1 MPDIKHHFRKG
12 RMNKDLDERLVPNG
26 EYRDAQNIE
35 IITSEGSG
43 VGSVQ
48 NVLGNTLKDGKVY
61 DENSKAL
68 TLWGSN
74 SSSIKDLT
82 DPQCIGFVV
91 DEQNN
96 KIYWFISSSETITAL
111 VNESVT
117 ATVND
122 NTVNQSSTINIDTI
136 SSPVSIGDI
145 VTGAGIVG
153 EVKVTAISDVT
164 NGLQVIFIDSL
175 QTINDNVVLTFIK
188 PRTEVIIDSSSG
200 TIKTGMTVTGGG
212 IVGKTFVTGVS
223 GNTISVSNGVY
234 LTNNTLLIFKSTVS
248 CIAEYNTVTGVVCPV
263 LVDKNNILNFS
274 PNYLIT
280 GANVLNGLLL
290 FTDNQTEPK
299 KVIIS
304 DCKAGSS
311 TFNYHTQINKTDFI
325 ERDITVIRMHPLNA
339 PTLAMDVSE
348 RTLSKRGLESGSDV
362 FVDFDFYN
370 GTEKALTSGTDIT
383 LNFNPLGNFI
393 KDDILKLKHEDVSGS
408 ISVIYEIFVKIKTLT
423 NSTVISSGNID
434 ASTYSAVC
442 VIQSIPEN
450 LKDLKSVTWKATL
463 QEKKPIFEER
473 FVRFAYRWKYK
484 DNQYSAFSPF
494 SKIAFLPGEFNY
506 DNLDAYNSAMSN
518 NLRTLTISG
527 FDSKPHDVS
536 EVEILLKESNI
547 NAVYVVDKLRNG
559 ESFYNV
565 LNENIRFVIES
576 NQILR
581 PYDNVPKTAKAQ
593 EVTASRVIY
602 GNYKQGYDTLNSNI
616 PRIEATVE
624 QKPTDVTTT
633 SKASPRS
640 TGEKN
645 VFTLKNPN
653 SKIEV
658 GMKVTSDDGTFQSE
672 DNMFVLSIDNQRLEI
687 GKQKTSSTNTYTEEK
702 QKEVTGE
709 IIFTFT
715 KRKTYVETVKS
726 LRNYQLGATYSDVFG
741 RESPVFSS
749 INSSV
754 YLDKTFSNTKNT
766 LTGKLKN
773 TAPDWATHFKL
784 FVKETS
790 SEYYN
795 IALDRFYFAQ
805 DGNIWLSFPSAE
817 RNKISED
824 TFLLLKKKHDKSE
837 VVIEDA
843 RYKVLDISNEAPRF
857 ISTETIAAG
866 KASCKIKGNA
876 PTVGSVF
883 FKFSGPS
890 PQENPDFA
898 SAFKSKNQIEITTN
912 VDGVFSDQKNSK
924 RYTIKSGGSSNENVY
939 EVILEDPILPQD
951 SGVFKEVTSTT
962 KQLVSEVNVDNSVTV
977 ALTAENTLIEIG
989 MFVKGAG
996 ITSDDVTVT
1005 AISTATITL
1014 SSAQTI
1020 SANTELTF
1028 EKITNHVAFDS
1039 EVNITIFSKEIKDK
1053 AEFFGRFFVKVKRD
1067 FIIDNNIINSF
1078 NGIKSTFEQ
1087 SEKQEFLEELAN
1099 DYTHSSDKNNEATY
1113 TQDAAWDDHSDVATS
1128 LGVKKIPNNEKDR
1141 AGKGISETHP
1151 SNGKN
1156 KFSFY
1161 WSAIGT
1167 EDSSEHNKEENI
1179 NSFITKLTKR
1189 GSLIQFSNGFGTK
1202 GDIYQVTGSTFIS
1215 EFRTFDT
1222 AIQKKPYGKRR
1233 LYTIEIINYTT
1244 KAKTY
1249 TDIFDYAIGTS
1260 DTAGNGRINQISI
1273 MEENVALEDATISSD
1288 NPAIFE
1294 TEPKSLEGLDIYY
1307 ESSNSLPIIKPGMK
1321 VTGDGI
1327 NTVISATT
1335 ASQTSNATVV
1345 LTEDLSNSI
1354 IQGMFMTGIGVP
1366 NNVTVRSVSGTTV
1379 TLSKSSTY
1387 LSGVALTFSTV
1398 NFVDSVEDGDQFN
1411 LLNNVATDISS
1422 VDKDNNPIGTILT
1435 FTDENNLYSFTAK
1448 TTIFNPN
1455 NTENSSGQK
1464 VIKLETNQVHGQAI
1478 DLNFFNAFTFGNG
1491 VESNRIKDDFNAPFI
1506 DRGVVVSTTLDA
1518 EYKEEQKE
1526 SGLIFSGIFN
1536 STSGVNELN
1545 QFIQAL
1551 PITKDI
1557 NPIYGSI
1564 QKLHVRETDLIA
1576 FCEDKVLKI
1585 LTNKDALFNADGNTN
1600 LTASNNV
1607 LGQTIGYVG
1616 EYGISKNPES
1626 FASHAFR
1633 IYFADKARGAVL
1645 RLSRDGL
1652 TSISEKGMSD
1662 FFGDNLAA
1670 SSTILGTYNEDKGSY
1685 NITLNNKTVSF
1696 DERVDGW
1703 TSFKSFLPESG
1714 LSINNI
1720 YYTFKNG
1727 DLYSHDNLVRNTFY
1741 ETKSE
1746 IASAV
1751 SNSTSVTLSK
1761 VNSNIEVGMLISGL
1775 GISGEVTVSAISGS
1789 SLTLSSAQTIDQYV
1803 NLSFVKSYESSVNV
1817 LFNDIPTS
1825 VKSFKTLNYEG
1836 SDSRKYTYGGTIGG
1850 TTIGD
1855 GTTLEVLKKSGYT
1868 GTQISGLTET
1878 ATKGW
1883 YADSITTDQ
1892 QTGSV
1897 KFFKDK
1903 ENFKFNKILG
1913 DTTTSSNIDTKELSV
1928 QGLGIPASV
1937 SVTGDN
1943 NFILTVQ
1950 PNTTGSNFTKSD
1962 NVTFSVL
1969 TSDSSGTVGS
1979 GKTAVF
1985 TITPDTGYV
1994 ISASQ
1999 VSASEIPTG
2008 ITSSVSIS
2016 DIGTAG
2022 TAGNTVTVT
2031 FNMLS
2036 SHGINA
2042 ASTLSPRI
2050 TVTELSL
2057 IQYNIVGTY
2066 NTDESNTTGSSRYNF
2081 GYSASGD
2088 YFVNAT
2094 VNGEVNG
2101 STLVTLASANSLI
2114 SSGMTVVG
2122 SGIPIR
2128 TTVSSI
2134 SGTTLT
2140 LSKVATIPDDT
2151 LLKFGKEIISK
2162 TFTANDGFAFPSDL
2176 SLNVLKEDENS
2187 ISEYST
2193 SSDHVVVEA
2202 TKTNTSTVS
2211 STTFVL
2217 DSVTGI
2223 VATMIVTGEGITTPT
2238 KVISINSETKTVTV
2252 DNSVLIQSGKI
2263 LNFTPTVVV
2272 FKVHY
2277 VFSTNNPIED
2287 RLLITAKAGKAFLD
2301 KPDEITELQMSK
2313 QTIPTSGEVRE
2324 IQVVGRQEAKFIL
2337 REFTTGVTNAA
2348 VNNSKSITLTEANY
2362 AISSG
2367 MTVTSGGSGVG
2378 KVDTFSGAV
2387 ITMDRNVTLVSGDT
2401 LTFRLEHN
2409 GSEFTSDI
2417 TSTDKPTTLT
2427 MPSNGVRT
2435 FVRSYGASVNTRIF
2449 NYEVLSVS
2457 PTNLSSTFKG
2467 SNPTTVSQFAD
2478 VTFKVK
2484 ATENFLD
2491 TEATLGNT
2499 NELSITKNA
2508 GKNDQSEDIDF
2519 SFAITAASGKKL
2531 REIKKPSPEDFKY
2544 ATITKTVKSIS
2555 DAVNVGSGC
2564 TAVVEFISVA
2574 TQSSL
2579 VVGTAITGM
2588 VVKTDQKRNSSN
2600 PSLPD
2605 GVYLKSLLP
2614 IANLNKV
2621 TIAHDTKDFNELASA
2636 IHVGDTI
2643 SFSSPYDY
2651 ELSFIKLNGL
2661 MKDGSGNEVVDT
2673 TAISKAVSNS
2683 TSVILEKANNT
2694 ITTGMVVS
2702 SPSVP
2707 EDVTVTGIS
2716 TNATS
2721 GVMTLTIS
2729 SAKTINAGEELTFFE
2744 DDGNNYTVS
2753 GTAQINKFGTA
2764 SITSEFL
2771 FDKFVKSLALSN
2783 NDVANTYAETE
2794 VKFTINGNS
2803 KGNGGV
2809 ALATVHP
2816 NAKIHL
2822 PGFAKYTLYV
2832 GTGTDENNDGIP
2844 DTNGSSPVLTP
2855 NDTNLSF
2862 TLRLIFSKIES
2873 YKKFYKVKIQAKPND
2888 VFNDFSVGIDSNTAG
2903 LYQNSDVR
2911 EFLYTDGVPT
2921 DNVFEWDFSCN
2932 TSRDLTIN
2940 DIRLK
2945 LDFEVTI
2952 TEEPGRVHSTFG
2964 PGAED
2969 PGTTDIT
2976 DNTDGGNGITSGGN
2990 GVRVDLQ
2997 DPEFQDREPEL

>member
-12 RMNKDLDERLVPNG
+12 RINKDLDERLVPNG

-111 VNESVT
+111 VN
-117 ATVND
+117 
-122 NTVNQSSTINIDTI
+122 
-136 SSPVSIGDI
+136 
-145 VTGAGIVG
+145 
-153 EVKVTAISDVT
+153 
-164 NGLQVIFIDSL
+164 
-175 QTINDNVVLTFIK
+175 
-188 PRTEVIIDSSSG
+188 DSSANDGGSEIVLDSQSG
-200 TIKTGMTVTGGG
+200 TVKEGMIVSGGG

-962 KQLVSEVNVDNSVTV
+962 KQLVSEVNVDNSATV
-977 ALTAENTLIEIG
+977 VLTAENTLIEIG

-1014 SSAQTI
+1014 SSVQTI

-1053 AEFFGRFFVKVKRD
+1053 AEFFGRFFAKVKRD

-1099 DYTHSSDKNNEATY
+1099 DYTHSSDKDNETTY
-1113 TQDAAWDDHSDVATS
+1113 TQDAAWDDHSNENNKVGS
-1128 LGVKKIPNNEKDR
+1128 KKIPKNERDMP
-1141 AGKGISETHP
+1141 GKGISETHP
-1151 SNGKN
+1151 SNDKN

-1161 WSAIGT
+1161 WSAIGN
-1167 EDSSEHNKEENI
+1167 EDSDEHNKKENI
-1179 NSFITKLTKR
+1179 NSFITKITKR
-1189 GSLIQFSNGFGTK
+1189 GTLIQFSNGFGTK
-1202 GDIYQVTGSTFIS
+1202 GDIYQITGSTFTS
-1215 EFRTFDT
+1215 EFRTEDL
-1222 AIQKKPYGKRR
+1222 AIRKKPYGKRR

-1327 NTVISATT
+1327 NTVISATK
-1335 ASQTSNATVV
+1335 TSSTQVGNQVTLTV
-1345 LTEDLSNSI
+1345 DLSSSI
-1354 IQGMFMTGIGVP
+1354 TEGMFMTGIGVP

-1379 TLSKSSTY
+1379 TLSKISTY
-1387 LSGVALTFSTV
+1387 RSNVALTFSTV

-1411 LLNNVATDISS
+1411 LLNNVATDIP
-1422 VDKDNNPIGTILT
+1422 VDTVLT

-1448 TTIFNPN
+1448 TTIDII
-1455 NTENSSGQK
+1455 SSGQK
-1464 VIKLETNQVHGQAI
+1464 VITLAANQVHGQAV

-1564 QKLHVRETDLIA
+1564 QKLHVRETDLIT

-1633 IYFADKARGAVL
+1633 MYFADKARGAVL

-1685 NITLNNKTVSF
+1685 NVTLNSKTVSF

-1727 DLYSHDNLVRNTFY
+1727 DLYSHDNTTRNTFY
-1741 ETKSE
+1741 GT
-1746 IASAV
+1746 A
-1751 SNSTSVTLSK
+1751 
-1761 VNSNIEVGMLISGL
+1761 
-1775 GISGEVTVSAISGS
+1775 
-1789 SLTLSSAQTIDQYV
+1789 
-1803 NLSFVKSYESSVNV
+1803 YESSVNV
-1817 LFNDIPTS
+1817 LFNDVPTS

-1836 SDSRKYTYGGTIGG
+1836 SDSRKYTYGGTIGS

-1928 QGLGIPASV
+1928 QGLGVPASV
-1937 SVTGDN
+1937 SVAGDN
-1943 NFILTVQ
+1943 NFILTVN
-1950 PNTTGSNFTKSD
+1950 PSITLSNFTISS
-1962 NVTFSVL
+1962 NVTFSIKSGVAIG
-1969 TSDSSGTVGS
+1969 SS
-1979 GKTAVF
+1979 KTAVF
-1985 TITPDTGYV
+1985 TITPSLGYV

-1999 VSASEIPTG
+1999 VSVGSLPTG
-2008 ITSSVSIS
+2008 ITSAASPV
-2016 DIGTAG
+2016 DTGTAG
-2022 TAGNTVTVT
+2022 TIGNTVTVT

-2036 SHGINA
+2036 SHSITS
-2042 ASTLSPRI
+2042 ASTLAPPI
-2050 TVTELSL
+2050 TVSALSL
-2057 IQYNIVGTY
+2057 SQYNIVGTY

-2277 VFSTNNPIED
+2277 VFSANNPIED

-2313 QTIPTSGEVRE
+2313 QTISTSGEVRE

-2484 ATENFLD
+2484 ATENFARD
-2491 TEATLGNT
+2491 SNNDPVEATLGNT

-2783 NDVANTYAETE
+2783 NAVANTYAETE

-2816 NAKIHL
+2816 NARIHL

-2862 TLRLIFSKIES
+2862 TLKLQFAKIES
-2873 YKKFYKVKIQAKPND
+2873 YKKFYQVKIQAQPNS

-2911 EFLYTDGVPT
+2911 EHLYTDGVPT
-2921 DNVFEWDFSCN
+2921 VNVFEWDFSCN
-2932 TSRDLTIN
+2932 TSRALTIN

-2945 LDFEVTI
+2945 LDFLVTI
-2952 TEEPGRVHSTFG
+2952 AEVPGKIHPTFG

-2969 PGTTDIT
+2969 PGTTDTT
-2976 DNTDGGNGITSGGN
+2976 DNTDGGNGITSGGK
-2990 GVRVDLQ
+2990 GVGVDFEDPSFKDK
-2997 DPEFQDREPEL
+2997 DPEL

>member
-1 MPDIKHHFRKG
+1 MPDIKHHFRSG

-48 NVLGNTLKDGKVY
+48 NVLGNTLKDGKAY

-111 VNESVT
+111 VN
-117 ATVND
+117 
-122 NTVNQSSTINIDTI
+122 
-136 SSPVSIGDI
+136 
-145 VTGAGIVG
+145 
-153 EVKVTAISDVT
+153 
-164 NGLQVIFIDSL
+164 
-175 QTINDNVVLTFIK
+175 
-188 PRTEVIIDSSSG
+188 DSSANDGGSEIVLDSQSG
-200 TIKTGMTVTGGG
+200 TVKEGMIVSGGG

-274 PNYLIT
+274 PSYLIT

-434 ASTYSAVC
+434 SSTYSAVC

-653 SKIEV
+653 SKIEA

-951 SGVFKEVTSTT
+951 SDVFKEVTSTT
-962 KQLVSEVNVDNSVTV
+962 KQPVSEVNVDNSATV
-977 ALTAENTLIEIG
+977 VLTGENTLIEIG

-1014 SSAQTI
+1014 SSVQTI

-1039 EVNITIFSKEIKDK
+1039 EVNVTIFSKEIKDK
-1053 AEFFGRFFVKVKRD
+1053 AEFFGRFFAKVKRD

-1099 DYTHSSDKNNEATY
+1099 DYTHSSDKDNEATY
-1113 TQDAAWDDHSDVATS
+1113 TQDAAWDDHSNENNKVGS
-1128 LGVKKIPNNEKDR
+1128 KKIQKNERDIP
-1141 AGKGISETHP
+1141 GKGISETHP
-1151 SNGKN
+1151 SNDKN

-1161 WSAIGT
+1161 WSAIGN
-1167 EDSSEHNKEENI
+1167 EDSDEHNKKENI
-1179 NSFITKLTKR
+1179 NSFITKITKR
-1189 GSLIQFSNGFGTK
+1189 GTLIQFSNGFGTK
-1202 GDIYQVTGSTFIS
+1202 GDIYQITGSTFIS
-1215 EFRTFDT
+1215 EFRTEDL
-1222 AIQKKPYGKRR
+1222 AIRKKPYGKRR

-1288 NPAIFE
+1288 DPAIFE

-1335 ASQTSNATVV
+1335 ANQTAGALVV
-1345 LTEDLSNSI
+1345 LTEDLSSSI
-1354 IQGMFMTGIGVP
+1354 TEGMFMTGVGVP
-1366 NNVTVRSVSGTTV
+1366 KNTTVKSVSGTQVNITKFSDP
-1379 TLSKSSTY
+1379 TTY
-1387 LSGVALTFSTV
+1387 FSGLDLIFSTV

-1411 LLNNVATDISS
+1411 LLNNVATDIP
-1422 VDKDNNPIGTILT
+1422 VNTVLT

-1448 TTIFNPN
+1448 TTIDII
-1455 NTENSSGQK
+1455 SSGQK
-1464 VIKLETNQVHGQAI
+1464 VITLATNQVHGQAV

-1491 VESNRIKDDFNAPFI
+1491 VESNRIKDEFNAPFI

-1564 QKLHVRETDLIA
+1564 QKLHVRETDLIT

-1633 IYFADKARGAVL
+1633 MYFADKARGAVL

-1685 NITLNNKTVSF
+1685 NVTLNSKTVSF

-1727 DLYSHDNLVRNTFY
+1727 DLYSHNNTTRNTFY
-1741 ETKSE
+1741 G
-1746 IASAV
+1746 IA
-1751 SNSTSVTLSK
+1751 
-1761 VNSNIEVGMLISGL
+1761 
-1775 GISGEVTVSAISGS
+1775 
-1789 SLTLSSAQTIDQYV
+1789 
-1803 NLSFVKSYESSVNV
+1803 YESSVNV

-1836 SDSRKYTYGGTIGG
+1836 SDSRKYTYGGTIGS

-1937 SVTGDN
+1937 SVAGDN
-1943 NFILTVQ
+1943 NFILTVN
-1950 PNTTGSNFTKSD
+1950 PSITLSNFTISS
-1962 NVTFSVL
+1962 NVTFSIKSGVAIG
-1969 TSDSSGTVGS
+1969 SS
-1979 GKTAVF
+1979 KTAVF
-1985 TITPDTGYV
+1985 TITPSLGYV

-1999 VSASEIPTG
+1999 VSVGSLPTG
-2008 ITSSVSIS
+2008 ITSAASPV
-2016 DIGTAG
+2016 DTGTAG
-2022 TAGNTVTVT
+2022 TIGNTVTVT

-2036 SHGINA
+2036 SHSITS
-2042 ASTLSPRI
+2042 ASTLAPPI
-2050 TVTELSL
+2050 TVSALSL
-2057 IQYNIVGTY
+2057 SQYNIVGTY

-2176 SLNVLKEDENS
+2176 SLNVLEEDENS

-2202 TKTNTSTVS
+2202 TKTNTSTVL

-2277 VFSTNNPIED
+2277 VFSANNPIED

-2313 QTIPTSGEVRE
+2313 QTISTSGEVRE

-2337 REFTTGVTNAA
+2337 KEFTTGVTNAA

-2555 DAVNVGSGC
+2555 SAVNVGSGC

-2614 IANLNKV
+2614 VANLNKV

-2651 ELSFIKLNGL
+2651 ELSFIKLNGSMTDSL
-2661 MKDGSGNEVVDT
+2661 GNEVVDT
-2673 TAISKAVSNS
+2673 TAISKAVSDS
-2683 TSVILEKANNT
+2683 TSVILEKANT
-2694 ITTGMVVS
+2694 KIVTGMIVLG
-2702 SPSVP
+2702 PSISA
-2707 EDVTVTGIS
+2707 EDVTVTGVS
-2716 TNATS
+2716 TDASS
-2721 GVMTLTIS
+2721 GIMTLTIS
-2729 SAKTINAGEELTFFE
+2729 SAKTINAGEELTFVE
-2744 DDGNNYTVS
+2744 DNIANTAIVNGAISGLTDLVVDGISTGGKIFVGDIVTGTGISGTVTVASLTDQNNLVLSSAQSLSNDVTLTFTPSSVFGKTYTVS

-2783 NDVANTYAETE
+2783 NAVANTYAETE

-2816 NAKIHL
+2816 NARIHL

-2832 GTGTDENNDGIP
+2832 GTGTDLDTVKGDGISNGIP
-2844 DTNGSSPVLTP
+2844 DTNASSPVLTP

-2952 TEEPGRVHSTFG
+2952 TEEPGRAHSTFG

-2969 PGTTDIT
+2969 PGTTDTT
-2976 DNTDGGNGITSGGN
+2976 DNTDGGNGITSGGK
-2990 GVRVDLQ
+2990 GVGVDFEDPSFKDK
-2997 DPEFQDREPEL
+2997 DPEL

>member
-111 VNESVT
+111 VN
-117 ATVND
+117 
-122 NTVNQSSTINIDTI
+122 
-136 SSPVSIGDI
+136 
-145 VTGAGIVG
+145 
-153 EVKVTAISDVT
+153 
-164 NGLQVIFIDSL
+164 
-175 QTINDNVVLTFIK
+175 
-188 PRTEVIIDSSSG
+188 DSSANDGGSEIVLDSQSG
-200 TIKTGMTVTGGG
+200 TVKEGMIVSGGG

-362 FVDFDFYN
+362 FVNFDFYN
-370 GTEKALTSGTDIT
+370 GTEKALTSGTDIN

-977 ALTAENTLIEIG
+977 VLTAENTLIEIG

-1014 SSAQTI
+1014 SSVQTI

-1099 DYTHSSDKNNEATY
+1099 DYTHSSDKNNETTY

-1327 NTVISATT
+1327 NTVISATK
-1335 ASQTSNATVV
+1335 TSSTQVGNQVTLTV
-1345 LTEDLSNSI
+1345 DLSSSI
-1354 IQGMFMTGIGVP
+1354 TEGMFMTGIGVP

-1379 TLSKSSTY
+1379 TLSKISTY
-1387 LSGVALTFSTV
+1387 RSNVALTFSTV

-1411 LLNNVATDISS
+1411 LLNNVATDIP
-1422 VDKDNNPIGTILT
+1422 VNTVLT

-1448 TTIFNPN
+1448 TTIDII
-1455 NTENSSGQK
+1455 SSGQK
-1464 VIKLETNQVHGQAI
+1464 VITLAANQVHGQAV

-1536 STSGVNELN
+1536 STSGVNEIN

-1727 DLYSHDNLVRNTFY
+1727 DLYSHDNTTRNTFY
-1741 ETKSE
+1741 GT
-1746 IASAV
+1746 A
-1751 SNSTSVTLSK
+1751 
-1761 VNSNIEVGMLISGL
+1761 
-1775 GISGEVTVSAISGS
+1775 
-1789 SLTLSSAQTIDQYV
+1789 
-1803 NLSFVKSYESSVNV
+1803 YESSVNV

-1943 NFILTVQ
+1943 NFILTVN
-1950 PNTTGSNFTKSD
+1950 PSITLSNFTISS
-1962 NVTFSVL
+1962 NVTFSIKSGVAIG
-1969 TSDSSGTVGS
+1969 SSE
-1979 GKTAVF
+1979 TAVF
-1985 TITPDTGYV
+1985 TITPSLGYV

-1999 VSASEIPTG
+1999 VSVGSLPTG
-2008 ITSSVSIS
+2008 ITSAASPV
-2016 DIGTAG
+2016 DTGTAG
-2022 TAGNTVTVT
+2022 TIGNTVTVT

-2036 SHGINA
+2036 SHSITS
-2042 ASTLSPRI
+2042 ASTLAPPI
-2050 TVTELSL
+2050 TVSALSL
-2057 IQYNIVGTY
+2057 SQYNIVGTY

-2287 RLLITAKAGKAFLD
+2287 KLLITAKAGKAFLD
-2301 KPDEITELQMSK
+2301 KPNEITELQMSK
-2313 QTIPTSGEVRE
+2313 QTISTSGEVRE

-2337 REFTTGVTNAA
+2337 REFTTGVTNEA

-2449 NYEVLSVS
+2449 NYEVLSVY

-2484 ATENFLD
+2484 ATENFARD
-2491 TEATLGNT
+2491 NNNDPVEATLGNT

-2508 GKNDQSEDIDF
+2508 GQNGQSEDLNF
-2519 SFAITAASGKKL
+2519 SFAITATSGKKL

-2605 GVYLKSLLP
+2605 GVYLKSLSP

-2621 TIAHDTKDFNELASA
+2621 TIAHDTKDLNELAST
-2636 IHVGDTI
+2636 IHEGDTI

-2661 MKDGSGNEVVDT
+2661 MTDSLGNEVVDT
-2673 TAISKAVSNS
+2673 TAISEAVSNS
-2683 TSVILEKANNT
+2683 TSVILKKANT
-2694 ITTGMVVS
+2694 KIVTGMIVS
-2702 SPSVP
+2702 GPSISA
-2707 EDVTVTGIS
+2707 EDVTVTGVS
-2716 TNATS
+2716 TDASS
-2721 GVMTLTIS
+2721 GIMTLTIS
-2729 SAKTINAGEELTFFE
+2729 SAKTINAGEELTFVE
-2744 DDGNNYTVS
+2744 DNITNTAVVNGAISGVTDLVVDGISTGGKIFVGDIVTGTGISGTVTVASLTDQNNLVLSSAQTLSNDVTLTFTPSSVFGKTYTVS
-2753 GTAQINKFGTA
+2753 GTALINKFGTA

-2771 FDKFVKSLALSN
+2771 FDKFVKSLVLSN
-2783 NDVANTYAETE
+2783 NAVANTYAETE
-2794 VKFTINGNS
+2794 VKFTINGSS

-2816 NAKIHL
+2816 KARIHL

-2832 GTGTDENNDGIP
+2832 GTGTDDNNDGIP
-2844 DTNGSSPVLTP
+2844 DTNGISPFLTP

-2888 VFNDFSVGIDSNTAG
+2888 AFNDFSVGIDSNTAG

-2952 TEEPGRVHSTFG
+2952 TEKSIRAHPTFG

-2990 GVRVDLQ
+2990 VVRVDLQ

>member
-111 VNESVT
+111 VN
-117 ATVND
+117 
-122 NTVNQSSTINIDTI
+122 
-136 SSPVSIGDI
+136 
-145 VTGAGIVG
+145 
-153 EVKVTAISDVT
+153 
-164 NGLQVIFIDSL
+164 
-175 QTINDNVVLTFIK
+175 
-188 PRTEVIIDSSSG
+188 DSSANDGGSEIVLDSQSG
-200 TIKTGMTVTGGG
+200 TVKEGMIVSGGG

-362 FVDFDFYN
+362 FVNFDFYN
-370 GTEKALTSGTDIT
+370 GTEKALTSGTDIN

-977 ALTAENTLIEIG
+977 VLTAENTLIEIG

-1014 SSAQTI
+1014 SSVQTI

-1099 DYTHSSDKNNEATY
+1099 DYTHSSDKNNETTY

-1327 NTVISATT
+1327 NTVISATK
-1335 ASQTSNATVV
+1335 TSSTQVGNQVTLTV
-1345 LTEDLSNSI
+1345 DLSSSI
-1354 IQGMFMTGIGVP
+1354 TEGMFMTGIGVP

-1379 TLSKSSTY
+1379 TLSKISTY
-1387 LSGVALTFSTV
+1387 RSNVALTFSTV

-1411 LLNNVATDISS
+1411 LLNNVATDIP
-1422 VDKDNNPIGTILT
+1422 VNTVLT

-1448 TTIFNPN
+1448 TTIDII
-1455 NTENSSGQK
+1455 SSGQK
-1464 VIKLETNQVHGQAI
+1464 VITLAANQVHGQAV

-1536 STSGVNELN
+1536 STSGVNEIN

-1727 DLYSHDNLVRNTFY
+1727 DLYSHDNTTRNTFY
-1741 ETKSE
+1741 GT
-1746 IASAV
+1746 A
-1751 SNSTSVTLSK
+1751 
-1761 VNSNIEVGMLISGL
+1761 
-1775 GISGEVTVSAISGS
+1775 
-1789 SLTLSSAQTIDQYV
+1789 
-1803 NLSFVKSYESSVNV
+1803 YESSVNV

-1943 NFILTVQ
+1943 NFILTV
-1950 PNTTGSNFTKSD
+1950 
-1962 NVTFSVL
+1962 
-1969 TSDSSGTVGS
+1969 
-1979 GKTAVF
+1979 
-1985 TITPDTGYV
+1985 TP
-1994 ISASQ
+1994 
-1999 VSASEIPTG
+1999 
-2008 ITSSVSIS
+2008 
-2016 DIGTAG
+2016 
-2022 TAGNTVTVT
+2022 
-2031 FNMLS
+2031 
-2036 SHGINA
+2036 
-2042 ASTLSPRI
+2042 
-2050 TVTELSL
+2050 
-2057 IQYNIVGTY
+2057 
-2066 NTDESNTTGSSRYNF
+2066 
-2081 GYSASGD
+2081 
-2088 YFVNAT
+2088 
-2094 VNGEVNG
+2094 
-2101 STLVTLASANSLI
+2101 
-2114 SSGMTVVG
+2114 
-2122 SGIPIR
+2122 
-2128 TTVSSI
+2128 
-2134 SGTTLT
+2134 
-2140 LSKVATIPDDT
+2140 
-2151 LLKFGKEIISK
+2151 LL
-2162 TFTANDGFAFPSDL
+2162 L
-2176 SLNVLKEDENS
+2176 
-2187 ISEYST
+2187 
-2193 SSDHVVVEA
+2193 
-2202 TKTNTSTVS
+2202 
-2211 STTFVL
+2211 
-2217 DSVTGI
+2217 
-2223 VATMIVTGEGITTPT
+2223 
-2238 KVISINSETKTVTV
+2238 
-2252 DNSVLIQSGKI
+2252 
-2263 LNFTPTVVV
+2263 
-2272 FKVHY
+2272 
-2277 VFSTNNPIED
+2277 
-2287 RLLITAKAGKAFLD
+2287 
-2301 KPDEITELQMSK
+2301 
-2313 QTIPTSGEVRE
+2313 
-2324 IQVVGRQEAKFIL
+2324 
-2337 REFTTGVTNAA
+2337 
-2348 VNNSKSITLTEANY
+2348 
-2362 AISSG
+2362 
-2367 MTVTSGGSGVG
+2367 
-2378 KVDTFSGAV
+2378 
-2387 ITMDRNVTLVSGDT
+2387 
-2401 LTFRLEHN
+2401 
-2409 GSEFTSDI
+2409 
-2417 TSTDKPTTLT
+2417 
-2427 MPSNGVRT
+2427 
-2435 FVRSYGASVNTRIF
+2435 
-2449 NYEVLSVS
+2449 
-2457 PTNLSSTFKG
+2457 
-2467 SNPTTVSQFAD
+2467 
-2478 VTFKVK
+2478 
-2484 ATENFLD
+2484 
-2491 TEATLGNT
+2491 
-2499 NELSITKNA
+2499 
-2508 GKNDQSEDIDF
+2508 
-2519 SFAITAASGKKL
+2519 
-2531 REIKKPSPEDFKY
+2531 
-2544 ATITKTVKSIS
+2544 
-2555 DAVNVGSGC
+2555 
-2564 TAVVEFISVA
+2564 
-2574 TQSSL
+2574 
-2579 VVGTAITGM
+2579 
-2588 VVKTDQKRNSSN
+2588 
-2600 PSLPD
+2600 
-2605 GVYLKSLLP
+2605 
-2614 IANLNKV
+2614 
-2621 TIAHDTKDFNELASA
+2621 
-2636 IHVGDTI
+2636 
-2643 SFSSPYDY
+2643 
-2651 ELSFIKLNGL
+2651 
-2661 MKDGSGNEVVDT
+2661 
-2673 TAISKAVSNS
+2673 
-2683 TSVILEKANNT
+2683 
-2694 ITTGMVVS
+2694 
-2702 SPSVP
+2702 
-2707 EDVTVTGIS
+2707 
-2716 TNATS
+2716 
-2721 GVMTLTIS
+2721 
-2729 SAKTINAGEELTFFE
+2729 
-2744 DDGNNYTVS
+2744 
-2753 GTAQINKFGTA
+2753 
-2764 SITSEFL
+2764 
-2771 FDKFVKSLALSN
+2771 
-2783 NDVANTYAETE
+2783 
-2794 VKFTINGNS
+2794 
-2803 KGNGGV
+2803 
-2809 ALATVHP
+2809 
-2816 NAKIHL
+2816 
-2822 PGFAKYTLYV
+2822 
-2832 GTGTDENNDGIP
+2832 
-2844 DTNGSSPVLTP
+2844 
-2855 NDTNLSF
+2855 
-2862 TLRLIFSKIES
+2862 
-2873 YKKFYKVKIQAKPND
+2873 
-2888 VFNDFSVGIDSNTAG
+2888 
-2903 LYQNSDVR
+2903 
-2911 EFLYTDGVPT
+2911 
-2921 DNVFEWDFSCN
+2921 
-2932 TSRDLTIN
+2932 
-2940 DIRLK
+2940 
-2945 LDFEVTI
+2945 
-2952 TEEPGRVHSTFG
+2952 
-2964 PGAED
+2964 
-2969 PGTTDIT
+2969 
-2976 DNTDGGNGITSGGN
+2976 
-2990 GVRVDLQ
+2990 
-2997 DPEFQDREPEL
+2997 

>member
-111 VNESVT
+111 VN
-117 ATVND
+117 
-122 NTVNQSSTINIDTI
+122 
-136 SSPVSIGDI
+136 
-145 VTGAGIVG
+145 
-153 EVKVTAISDVT
+153 
-164 NGLQVIFIDSL
+164 
-175 QTINDNVVLTFIK
+175 
-188 PRTEVIIDSSSG
+188 DSSANDGGSEIVLDSQSG
-200 TIKTGMTVTGGG
+200 TVKEGMIVSGGG

-962 KQLVSEVNVDNSVTV
+962 KQLVSEVNVDNSATV
-977 ALTAENTLIEIG
+977 VLTAENTLIEIG

-1014 SSAQTI
+1014 SSVQTI

-1053 AEFFGRFFVKVKRD
+1053 AEFFGRFFAKVKRD

-1099 DYTHSSDKNNEATY
+1099 DYTHSSDKDNETTY
-1113 TQDAAWDDHSDVATS
+1113 TQDAAWDDHSNENNKVGS
-1128 LGVKKIPNNEKDR
+1128 KKIPKNERDMP
-1141 AGKGISETHP
+1141 GKGISETHP
-1151 SNGKN
+1151 SNDKN

-1161 WSAIGT
+1161 WSAIGN
-1167 EDSSEHNKEENI
+1167 EDSDEHNKKENI
-1179 NSFITKLTKR
+1179 NSFITKITKR
-1189 GSLIQFSNGFGTK
+1189 GTLIQFSNGFGTK
-1202 GDIYQVTGSTFIS
+1202 GDIYQITGSTFTS
-1215 EFRTFDT
+1215 EFRTEDL
-1222 AIQKKPYGKRR
+1222 AIRKKPYGKRR

-1327 NTVISATT
+1327 NTVISATK
-1335 ASQTSNATVV
+1335 TSSTQVGNQVTLTV
-1345 LTEDLSNSI
+1345 DLSSSI
-1354 IQGMFMTGIGVP
+1354 TEGMFMTGIGVP

-1379 TLSKSSTY
+1379 TLSKISTY
-1387 LSGVALTFSTV
+1387 RSNVALTFSTV

-1411 LLNNVATDISS
+1411 LLNNVATDIP
-1422 VDKDNNPIGTILT
+1422 VDTVLT

-1448 TTIFNPN
+1448 TTIDII
-1455 NTENSSGQK
+1455 SSGQK
-1464 VIKLETNQVHGQAI
+1464 VITLAANQVHGQAV

-1564 QKLHVRETDLIA
+1564 QKLHVRETDLIT

-1633 IYFADKARGAVL
+1633 MYFADKARGAVL

-1685 NITLNNKTVSF
+1685 NVTLNSKTVSF

-1727 DLYSHDNLVRNTFY
+1727 DLYSHDNTTRNTFY
-1741 ETKSE
+1741 GT
-1746 IASAV
+1746 A
-1751 SNSTSVTLSK
+1751 
-1761 VNSNIEVGMLISGL
+1761 
-1775 GISGEVTVSAISGS
+1775 
-1789 SLTLSSAQTIDQYV
+1789 
-1803 NLSFVKSYESSVNV
+1803 YESSVNV
-1817 LFNDIPTS
+1817 LFNDVPTS

-1836 SDSRKYTYGGTIGG
+1836 SDSRKYTYGGTIGS

-1928 QGLGIPASV
+1928 QGLGVPASV
-1937 SVTGDN
+1937 SVAGDN
-1943 NFILTVQ
+1943 NFILTVN
-1950 PNTTGSNFTKSD
+1950 PSITLSNFTISS
-1962 NVTFSVL
+1962 NVTFSIKSGVAIG
-1969 TSDSSGTVGS
+1969 SS
-1979 GKTAVF
+1979 KTAVF
-1985 TITPDTGYV
+1985 TITPSLGYV

-1999 VSASEIPTG
+1999 VSVGSLPTG
-2008 ITSSVSIS
+2008 ITSAASPV
-2016 DIGTAG
+2016 DTGTAG
-2022 TAGNTVTVT
+2022 TIGNTVTVT

-2036 SHGINA
+2036 SHSITS
-2042 ASTLSPRI
+2042 ASTLAPPI
-2050 TVTELSL
+2050 TVSALSL
-2057 IQYNIVGTY
+2057 SQYNIVGTY

-2277 VFSTNNPIED
+2277 VFSANNPIED

-2313 QTIPTSGEVRE
+2313 QTISTSGEVRE

-2484 ATENFLD
+2484 ATENFARD
-2491 TEATLGNT
+2491 SNNDPVEATLGNT

-2621 TIAHDTKDFNELASA
+2621 TIAHDTKDLNELASA

-2673 TAISKAVSNS
+2673 TAISEAVSNS

-2694 ITTGMVVS
+2694 ITTGMVIS

-2783 NDVANTYAETE
+2783 NAVANTYAETE

-2816 NAKIHL
+2816 NARIHL

-2862 TLRLIFSKIES
+2862 TLKLQFAKIES
-2873 YKKFYKVKIQAKPND
+2873 YKKFYQVKIQAQPNS

-2911 EFLYTDGVPT
+2911 EHLYTDGVPT
-2921 DNVFEWDFSCN
+2921 VNVFEWDFSCN
-2932 TSRDLTIN
+2932 TSRALTIN

-2945 LDFEVTI
+2945 LDFLVTI
-2952 TEEPGRVHSTFG
+2952 AEVPGKIHPTFG

-2990 GVRVDLQ
+2990 GVGVDLQ
-2997 DPEFQDREPEL
+2997 DPEFKDREPEL

>member
-1 MPDIKHHFRKG
+1 MPDIKHHFRSG

-48 NVLGNTLKDGKVY
+48 NVIGNVLKDGRVY
-61 DENSKAL
+61 NENSTAL
-68 TLWGSN
+68 TSWGSN

-82 DPQCIGFVV
+82 NPKCIGYVV

-96 KIYWFISSSETITAL
+96 KIYWFISSSETVTAL
-111 VNESVT
+111 VN
-117 ATVND
+117 
-122 NTVNQSSTINIDTI
+122 
-136 SSPVSIGDI
+136 
-145 VTGAGIVG
+145 
-153 EVKVTAISDVT
+153 
-164 NGLQVIFIDSL
+164 
-175 QTINDNVVLTFIK
+175 
-188 PRTEVIIDSSSG
+188 DSSANDGGTEIVLDSQSG
-200 TIKTGMTVTGGG
+200 TVKDGMIVSGGG

-223 GNTISVSNGVY
+223 SNTISVSNGVY

-248 CIAEYNTVTGVVCPV
+248 CIAEYDTVTGVVCPV
-263 LVDKNNILNFS
+263 LVDKNNILKFS
-274 PNYLIT
+274 PSYLIT

-304 DCKAGSS
+304 DYKAGSS

-348 RTLSKRGLESGSDV
+348 RTESKRGLESGSDV

-370 GTEKALTSGTDIT
+370 GTDESLTSGTDIT

-393 KDDILKLKHEDVSGS
+393 KDDILKLKHKDVSGS
-408 ISVIYEIFVKIKTLT
+408 VSVTYEIFVKVKILI
-423 NSTVISSGNID
+423 NSTKINSEKID
-434 ASTYSAVC
+434 ASTYSALC
-442 VIQSIPEN
+442 VIQAIPEN
-450 LKDLKSVTWKATL
+450 LPKKLGAVTWKATL

-506 DNLDAYNSAMSN
+506 NNLDAYNSAMSN

-547 NAVYVVDKLRNG
+547 NAVYVVDKLRSG
-559 ESFYNV
+559 ETFYNV
-565 LNENIRFVIES
+565 LNENIRFLIES

-581 PYDNVPKTAKAQ
+581 PYDNVPKTAKSQ
-593 EVTASRVIY
+593 EVTASRIIY
-602 GNYKQGYDTLNSNI
+602 GNYKQGYDTLNTKI
-616 PRIEATVE
+616 PKIEATVE
-624 QKPTDVTTT
+624 QKPTNVTTT
-633 SKASPRS
+633 SKASPRG

-645 VFTLKNPN
+645 VFTLRNLN

-658 GMKVTSDDGTFQSE
+658 GMKVTSSDGVFQDE
-672 DNMFVLSIDNQRLEI
+672 DNMFVVSISNQRLEI
-687 GKQKTSSTNTYTEEK
+687 NKQKTSSTNTYEEEE
-702 QKEVTGE
+702 QKEITGE
-709 IIFTFT
+709 TIFTFT

-766 LTGKLKN
+766 LTGQLKN
-773 TAPDWATHFKL
+773 TSPDWATHFKL

-817 RNKISED
+817 RNKISEN

-837 VVIEDA
+837 VVAEDA

-857 ISTETIAAG
+857 ISTETIASG
-866 KASCKIKGNA
+866 KASCKIKSDA

-898 SAFKSKNQIEITTN
+898 AAFKSENQIEIATDVGT
-912 VDGVFSDQKNSK
+912 GKFSDQNNSK

-951 SGVFKEVTSTT
+951 SNVFKEVTSST
-962 KQLVSEVNVDNSVTV
+962 KQKVSAVDVTKSVTV
-977 ALTAENTLIEIG
+977 VLTAENSLIEIG
-989 MFVKGAG
+989 MIVKGAG
-996 ITSDDVTVT
+996 ITSDEVTVT
-1005 AISTATITL
+1005 DISTATITL

-1020 SANTELTF
+1020 LANTELIF
-1028 EKITNHVAFDS
+1028 DKITNHVAFDS

-1053 AEFFGRFFVKVKRD
+1053 AEFFGRFFVKIKRD

-1087 SEKQEFLEELAN
+1087 SEKQEFLQELSN
-1099 DYTHSSDKNNEATY
+1099 DYTHSSDKDNEATY
-1113 TQDAAWDDHSDVATS
+1113 TQDAAWDDHSDAVFRE
-1128 LGVKKIPNNEKDR
+1128 GGKKIQKNERDIQ
-1141 AGKGISETHP
+1141 GKGINETHP
-1151 SNGKN
+1151 SNDKN

-1167 EDSSEHNKEENI
+1167 EDSDEDDGEQNI
-1179 NSFITKLTKR
+1179 NSFITKITKR
-1189 GSLIQFSNGFGTK
+1189 GTLIQFNNGIGTK
-1202 GDIYQVTGSTFIS
+1202 GDIYQVVGSTFIS
-1215 EFRTFDT
+1215 EPRTEDP
-1222 AIQKKPYGKRR
+1222 AIKKKPYGKRR

-1244 KAKTY
+1244 GAKTY
-1249 TDIFDYAIGTS
+1249 TDVFDHAIGTS

-1288 NPAIFE
+1288 DPAIFE
-1294 TEPKSLEGLDIYY
+1294 TEPVSLEGLDIYY
-1307 ESSNSLPIIKPGMK
+1307 ESSNSLPIIRPGMK
-1321 VTGDGI
+1321 VTGKGI

-1335 ASQTSNATVV
+1335 LSQTAGASVI
-1345 LTEDLSNSI
+1345 LTEDLSSSI
-1354 IQGMFMTGIGVP
+1354 TEGMFMTGVGVP
-1366 NNVTVRSVSGTTV
+1366 KNTTVKSVSGTRVNITKFSDP
-1379 TLSKSSTY
+1379 TTYFSS
-1387 LSGVALTFSTV
+1387 LALTFSTV

-1411 LLNNVATDISS
+1411 LLNNVATEIDA
-1422 VDKDNNPIGTILT
+1422 GTTLT
-1435 FTDENNLYSFTAK
+1435 FTDENNLYSFTA
-1448 TTIFNPN
+1448 TTHGSAI
-1455 NTENSSGQK
+1455 SSGQK
-1464 VIKLETNQVHGQAI
+1464 IIALSTNQVHGQAI

-1526 SGLIFSGIFN
+1526 NGLIFSGIFN
-1536 STSGVNELN
+1536 STSGVNEIN

-1576 FCEDKVLKI
+1576 FCEDKILKI

-1633 IYFADKARGAVL
+1633 IYFADKARGTVL

-1652 TSISEKGMSD
+1652 TPISSKGMSD
-1662 FFGDNLAA
+1662 FFGDNLSL
-1670 SSTILGTYNEDKGSY
+1670 SSTILGSYNEDKGSY
-1685 NITLNNKTVSF
+1685 NITLNNKTLSF

-1714 LSINNI
+1714 LSINNL
-1720 YYTFKNG
+1720 YYTFKDGN
-1727 DLYSHDNLVRNTFY
+1727 LFSHDNTIRNKFY
-1741 ETKSE
+1741 DITDAQNDNTK
-1746 IASAV
+1746 
-1751 SNSTSVTLSK
+1751 N
-1761 VNSNIEVGMLISGL
+1761 
-1775 GISGEVTVSAISGS
+1775 
-1789 SLTLSSAQTIDQYV
+1789 
-1803 NLSFVKSYESSVNV
+1803 YESSVNV

-1836 SDSRKYTYGGTIGG
+1836 SDSRKYTYSGSIGSTTIGAG
-1850 TTIGD
+1850 TTID
-1855 GTTLEVLKKSGYT
+1855 VLENANYT
-1868 GTQISGLTET
+1868 PSQINGLTET
-1878 ATKGW
+1878 ETSGW
-1883 YADSITTDQ
+1883 YANSITTDQ

-1928 QGLGIPASV
+1928 QGLGVPASI
-1937 SVTGDN
+1937 STSGNN
-1943 NFILTVQ
+1943 NFTLTVD
-1950 PNTTGSNFTKSD
+1950 PDITLSNFTISN
-1962 NVTFSVL
+1962 NVTFSLQSGV
-1969 TSDSSGTVGS
+1969 DIGSS
-1979 GKTAVF
+1979 KTAVF
-1985 TITPDTGYV
+1985 TITPNTGFV
-1994 ISASQ
+1994 VSASQ
-1999 VSASEIPTG
+1999 VSTSSLPTG
-2008 ITSSVSIS
+2008 ISSAATPA
-2016 DIGTAG
+2016 DTGTAG
-2022 TAGNTVTVT
+2022 TLGNTVTVT

-2042 ASTLSPRI
+2042 ASTLTPTI
-2050 TVTELSL
+2050 TVSALSTA
-2057 IQYNIVGTY
+2057 QYNVVGVY
-2066 NTDESNTTGSSRYNF
+2066 NTDERNTTGSSRYNF
-2081 GYSASGD
+2081 GYSGSGD
-2088 YFVNAT
+2088 YFVNST

-2101 STLVTLASANSLI
+2101 STLVTLASANSLV
-2114 SSGMTVVG
+2114 SSGMTVIG
-2122 SGIPIR
+2122 SGVPIR

-2162 TFTANDGFAFPSDL
+2162 TFTANDGFAFPSDI
-2176 SLNVLKEDENS
+2176 SLNVLEQDENN
-2187 ISEYST
+2187 ISQYSASSNHIIVT
-2193 SSDHVVVEA
+2193 S
-2202 TKTNTSTVS
+2202 TKTDAATVA

-2217 DSVTGI
+2217 DSVTNI
-2223 VATMIVTGEGITTPT
+2223 VASMIVTGEGITTTT
-2238 KVISINSETKTVTV
+2238 KVTSINSGTKTITV
-2252 DNSVLIQSGKI
+2252 DNAVLIQSGKI

-2287 RLLITAKAGKAFLD
+2287 RLLMTAKAGKAFLD
-2301 KPDEITELQMSK
+2301 KPDEITELQMSTL
-2313 QTIPTSGEVRE
+2313 TIPTSGEVRT
-2324 IQVVGRQEAKFIL
+2324 IQVVGRQGAKFIL
-2337 REFTTGVTNAA
+2337 KEFTTGVTNAA
-2348 VNNSKSITLTEANY
+2348 VNNSKSITLTEVNH

-2367 MTVTSGGSGVG
+2367 MTVTSGGSGIG
-2378 KVDTFSGAV
+2378 KVEDFSGAV

-2401 LTFRLEHN
+2401 LTFRFEHN
-2409 GSEFTSDI
+2409 GSRFTGDI

-2427 MPSNGVRT
+2427 IPSNGVRT
-2435 FVRSYGASVNTRIF
+2435 FVKSYGPSINTKIF

-2478 VTFKVK
+2478 VTFAVS
-2484 ATENFLD
+2484 ATENFARD
-2491 TEATLGNT
+2491 SSNDPVEAKLGNT

-2508 GKNDQSEDIDF
+2508 GKNDQSEDLDF
-2519 SFAITAASGKKL
+2519 SFAITAVSGKKL

-2544 ATITKTVKSIS
+2544 ATITKTVKSLS

-2564 TAVVEFISVA
+2564 TVVVEFVSVA

-2588 VVKTDQKRNSSN
+2588 VVKTDEKRITSN

-2614 IANLNKV
+2614 IASLNKV
-2621 TIAHDTKDFNELASA
+2621 TIAHDTKDFNELAST
-2636 IHVGDTI
+2636 IGTGDTI
-2643 SFSSPYDY
+2643 SFSSPHDY
-2651 ELSFIKLNGL
+2651 ELSFIKLNGS
-2661 MKDGSGNEVVDT
+2661 MKDSSGNEVVDT
-2673 TAISKAVSNS
+2673 TAISEAVSSS
-2683 TSVILEKANNT
+2683 TSVVLKKANNT

-2716 TNATS
+2716 TNANN
-2721 GVMTLTIS
+2721 GKMTLTIS
-2729 SAKTINAGEELTFFE
+2729 SAKTINAGEELSFVGDNSTNTAVVNGAINSIVDLVVDGISTGGKIFAGDVVTGTGISGTVTVASLTDQNNLVLSSAQSLNNDVTLTFTPSVGF
-2744 DDGNNYTVS
+2744 GKTYTVS
-2753 GTAQINKFGTA
+2753 GTAQINKFGNA
-2764 SITSEFL
+2764 NITSEFL
-2771 FDKFVKSLALSN
+2771 FDKFVKSLVISN
-2783 NDVANTYAETE
+2783 NAVANTYAETN
-2794 VKFTINGNS
+2794 VNFIINGS
-2803 KGNGGV
+2803 SEGSGNV
-2809 ALATVHP
+2809 PLATAHP
-2816 NAKIHL
+2816 KASIHL
-2822 PGFAKYTLYV
+2822 PGFAKYTLYI
-2832 GTGTDENNDGIP
+2832 GKGEDDNDDGIP
-2844 DTNGSSPVLTP
+2844 DKNSTSNDHILTDD
-2855 NDTNLSF
+2855 DTELSF
-2862 TLRLIFSKIES
+2862 
-2873 YKKFYKVKIQAKPND
+2873 A
-2888 VFNDFSVGIDSNTAG
+2888 
-2903 LYQNSDVR
+2903 
-2911 EFLYTDGVPT
+2911 
-2921 DNVFEWDFSCN
+2921 
-2932 TSRDLTIN
+2932 
-2940 DIRLK
+2940 LK
-2945 LDFEVTI
+2945 LSLI
-2952 TEEPGRVHSTFG
+2952 HISEPTR
-2964 PGAED
+2964 PY
-2969 PGTTDIT
+2969 
-2976 DNTDGGNGITSGGN
+2976 
-2990 GVRVDLQ
+2990 
-2997 DPEFQDREPEL
+2997 

>member
-1 MPDIKHHFRKG
+1 MPDIKHHFRSG

-48 NVLGNTLKDGKVY
+48 NVIGNVLKDGRVY
-61 DENSKAL
+61 NENSTAL

-82 DPQCIGFVV
+82 NPKCIGYVV

-96 KIYWFISSSETITAL
+96 KIYWFISSSETVTAL
-111 VNESVT
+111 VN
-117 ATVND
+117 
-122 NTVNQSSTINIDTI
+122 
-136 SSPVSIGDI
+136 
-145 VTGAGIVG
+145 
-153 EVKVTAISDVT
+153 
-164 NGLQVIFIDSL
+164 
-175 QTINDNVVLTFIK
+175 
-188 PRTEVIIDSSSG
+188 DSSANDGGTEIVLDSQSG
-200 TIKTGMTVTGGG
+200 TVKDGMIVSGGG

-223 GNTISVSNGVY
+223 SNTISVSNGVY

-248 CIAEYNTVTGVVCPV
+248 CIAEYDTVTGVVCPV
-263 LVDKNNILNFS
+263 LVDKNNILKFS
-274 PNYLIT
+274 PSYLIT

-304 DCKAGSS
+304 DYKAGSS

-348 RTLSKRGLESGSDV
+348 RTESKRGLESGSDV
-362 FVDFDFYN
+362 FVDFDFYD
-370 GTEKALTSGTDIT
+370 GTDESLTSGTDIT

-393 KDDILKLKHEDVSGS
+393 KDDILKLKHKDVSGS
-408 ISVIYEIFVKIKTLT
+408 VSVTYEIFVKVKILI
-423 NSTVISSGNID
+423 NSTKINSEKID
-434 ASTYSAVC
+434 ASTYSALC
-442 VIQSIPEN
+442 VIQAIPEN
-450 LKDLKSVTWKATL
+450 LPKKLGAVTWKATL

-506 DNLDAYNSAMSN
+506 NNLDAYNSAMSN

-547 NAVYVVDKLRNG
+547 NAVYVVDKLRSG
-559 ESFYNV
+559 ETFYNV
-565 LNENIRFVIES
+565 LNENIRFLIES

-581 PYDNVPKTAKAQ
+581 PYDNVPKTAKSQ
-593 EVTASRVIY
+593 EVTASRIIY
-602 GNYKQGYDTLNSNI
+602 GNYKQGYDTLNTKI
-616 PRIEATVE
+616 PKIEATVE
-624 QKPTDVTTT
+624 QKPTNVTTT
-633 SKASPRS
+633 SKANPRG

-645 VFTLKNPN
+645 VFTLTNPN

-658 GMKVTSDDGTFQSE
+658 GMKVTSSDGVFQDE
-672 DNMFVLSIDNQRLEI
+672 DNMFVVSISNQRLEI
-687 GKQKTSSTNTYTEEK
+687 NKQKTSSTNTYEEEE
-702 QKEVTGE
+702 QKEITGE
-709 IIFTFT
+709 TIFTFT
-715 KRKTYVETVKS
+715 KRKTHVETVKS

-766 LTGKLKN
+766 LTGQLKN
-773 TAPDWATHFKL
+773 TSPDWATHFKL

-817 RNKISED
+817 RNKISEN

-837 VVIEDA
+837 VVAEDA

-857 ISTETIAAG
+857 ISTETIASG
-866 KASCKIKGNA
+866 KASCKIKSDA

-898 SAFKSKNQIEITTN
+898 AAFKSENQIEIATDVGT
-912 VDGVFSDQKNSK
+912 GKFSDQNNSK

-951 SGVFKEVTSTT
+951 SNVFKEVTSST
-962 KQLVSEVNVDNSVTV
+962 KQKVSAVDVTNSVTV
-977 ALTAENTLIEIG
+977 VLTAENSLIEIG
-989 MFVKGAG
+989 MIVKGAG
-996 ITSDDVTVT
+996 ITSDEVTVT
-1005 AISTATITL
+1005 DISTATITL

-1020 SANTELTF
+1020 LANTELIF
-1028 EKITNHVAFDS
+1028 DKITNHVAFDS

-1053 AEFFGRFFVKVKRD
+1053 AEFFGRFFVKIKRD

-1087 SEKQEFLEELAN
+1087 SEKQEFLQELSN
-1099 DYTHSSDKNNEATY
+1099 DYTHSSDKDNEATY
-1113 TQDAAWDDHSDVATS
+1113 TQDAAWDDHSDAVFRE
-1128 LGVKKIPNNEKDR
+1128 GGKKIQKNERDIQ
-1141 AGKGISETHP
+1141 GKGINETHP
-1151 SNGKN
+1151 SNDKN

-1167 EDSSEHNKEENI
+1167 EDSDEDNGEQNI
-1179 NSFITKLTKR
+1179 NSFITKITKR
-1189 GSLIQFSNGFGTK
+1189 GTLIQFNNGIGTK
-1202 GDIYQVTGSTFIS
+1202 GDIYQVVGSTFIS
-1215 EFRTFDT
+1215 EPRTEDP
-1222 AIQKKPYGKRR
+1222 AIKKKPYGKRR

-1244 KAKTY
+1244 GAKTY
-1249 TDIFDYAIGTS
+1249 TDVFDHAIGTS

-1288 NPAIFE
+1288 DPAIFE
-1294 TEPKSLEGLDIYY
+1294 TEPVNLEGLDIYY

-1321 VTGDGI
+1321 VTGEGI

-1335 ASQTSNATVV
+1335 ANQTAGAAVV
-1345 LTEDLSNSI
+1345 LTEDLSSSI
-1354 IQGMFMTGIGVP
+1354 TEGMFMTGVGVP
-1366 NNVTVRSVSGTTV
+1366 KNTTVKSVSGTQVNITKFSNP
-1379 TLSKSSTY
+1379 TTY
-1387 LSGVALTFSTV
+1387 FSGLALTFSTV
-1398 NFVDSVEDGDQFN
+1398 NFVNSVEDGDQFN
-1411 LLNNVATDISS
+1411 LLNNVASNISS
-1422 VDKDNNPIGTILT
+1422 VDKDNNPIGTVLT
-1435 FTDENNLYSFTAK
+1435 FIDENNLYSFTAK
-1448 TTIFNPN
+1448 TTVFNPKN
-1455 NTENSSGQK
+1455 LEDTDLIENSSGQK
-1464 VIKLETNQVHGQAI
+1464 IIALSTNQVHGQAI

-1526 SGLIFSGIFN
+1526 NGLIFSGIFN
-1536 STSGVNELN
+1536 STSGVNEIN

-1576 FCEDKVLKI
+1576 FCEDKILKI

-1633 IYFADKARGAVL
+1633 IYFADKARGTVL

-1652 TSISEKGMSD
+1652 TPISSKGMSD
-1662 FFGDNLAA
+1662 FFGDNLSL
-1670 SSTILGTYNEDKGSY
+1670 SSTILGSYNEDKGSY
-1685 NITLNNKTVSF
+1685 NITLNNKTLSF

-1714 LSINNI
+1714 LSINNL
-1720 YYTFKNG
+1720 YYTFKDGN
-1727 DLYSHDNLVRNTFY
+1727 LFSHDNTIRNKFY
-1741 ETKSE
+1741 DITDAQNDNTK
-1746 IASAV
+1746 
-1751 SNSTSVTLSK
+1751 N
-1761 VNSNIEVGMLISGL
+1761 
-1775 GISGEVTVSAISGS
+1775 
-1789 SLTLSSAQTIDQYV
+1789 
-1803 NLSFVKSYESSVNV
+1803 YESSVNV
-1817 LFNDIPTS
+1817 LFNDVPTS

-1836 SDSRKYTYGGTIGG
+1836 SDSRKYTYSGSIGSTTIGAG
-1850 TTIGD
+1850 TTID
-1855 GTTLEVLKKSGYT
+1855 VLENANYT
-1868 GTQISGLTET
+1868 PSQINGLTET
-1878 ATKGW
+1878 ETSGW
-1883 YADSITTDQ
+1883 YANSITTDQ

-1928 QGLGIPASV
+1928 QGLGIPASISV
-1937 SVTGDN
+1937 SGNN
-1943 NFILTVQ
+1943 NFTLTVD
-1950 PNTTGSNFTKSD
+1950 PDITLSNFTISN
-1962 NVTFSVL
+1962 NVTFSLQSGV
-1969 TSDSSGTVGS
+1969 DIGSS
-1979 GKTAVF
+1979 KTAVF
-1985 TITPDTGYV
+1985 TITPNTGFV

-1999 VSASEIPTG
+1999 VSTANIPTG
-2008 ITSSVSIS
+2008 ISSAASPA
-2016 DIGTAG
+2016 DTGTAG
-2022 TAGNTVTVT
+2022 TIGNTVTVT

-2036 SHGINA
+2036 THDISS
-2042 ASTLSPRI
+2042 ASTLEPDIIVSA
-2050 TVTELSL
+2050 LSTA
-2057 IQYNIVGTY
+2057 QYNVVGVY
-2066 NTDESNTTGSSRYNF
+2066 NTDERNTTGSSRYNF
-2081 GYSASGD
+2081 GYSGSGD
-2088 YFVNAT
+2088 YFVNST

-2101 STLVTLASANSLI
+2101 STLVTLASANSLV
-2114 SSGMTVVG
+2114 SSGMTVIG
-2122 SGIPIR
+2122 SGVPIR

-2162 TFTANDGFAFPSDL
+2162 TFTANDGFAFPSDI
-2176 SLNVLKEDENS
+2176 SLNVLEQDENN
-2187 ISEYST
+2187 ISQYSASSNHIIVT
-2193 SSDHVVVEA
+2193 S
-2202 TKTNTSTVS
+2202 TKTDAATVA

-2217 DSVTGI
+2217 DSVTNI
-2223 VATMIVTGEGITTPT
+2223 VASMIVTGEGITTPT
-2238 KVISINSETKTVTV
+2238 KVTSINSGTKTITV
-2252 DNSVLIQSGKI
+2252 DNAVLIQSGKI

-2287 RLLITAKAGKAFLD
+2287 RLLMTAKAGKAFLD
-2301 KPDEITELQMSK
+2301 KPDEITELQMSTL
-2313 QTIPTSGEVRE
+2313 TIPTSGEVRT
-2324 IQVVGRQEAKFIL
+2324 IQVVGRQGAKFIL
-2337 REFTTGVTNAA
+2337 KEFTTGVTNAA
-2348 VNNSKSITLTEANY
+2348 VNNSKSITLTEVNH

-2367 MTVTSGGSGVG
+2367 MTVTSGGSGIG
-2378 KVDTFSGAV
+2378 KVEDFSGAV
-2387 ITMDRNVTLVSGDT
+2387 ITMDRNVTLISGDT
-2401 LTFRLEHN
+2401 LTFRFEHN
-2409 GSEFTSDI
+2409 GSGFTSDI

-2427 MPSNGVRT
+2427 IPSNGVRT
-2435 FVRSYGASVNTRIF
+2435 FVKSYGPSINTKIF

-2478 VTFKVK
+2478 VTFAVS

-2491 TEATLGNT
+2491 AEATLGNT

-2508 GKNDQSEDIDF
+2508 GKNDQSEDLDF
-2519 SFAITAASGKKL
+2519 SFAITAASGRKL

-2544 ATITKTVKSIS
+2544 ATITKTVKSLS

-2564 TAVVEFISVA
+2564 TVVVEFVSVA

-2588 VVKTDQKRNSSN
+2588 VVKTDEKRITSN

-2614 IANLNKV
+2614 IASLNKV

-2636 IHVGDTI
+2636 IGTGDTI
-2643 SFSSPYDY
+2643 SFSSPHDY

-2661 MKDGSGNEVVDT
+2661 MKDSSGNEVVDT
-2673 TAISKAVSNS
+2673 NAISEAVSNS
-2683 TSVILEKANNT
+2683 TSVVLKKANNT

-2716 TNATS
+2716 TNASS

-2744 DDGNNYTVS
+2744 DDGNNYIVS
-2753 GTAQINKFGTA
+2753 GTAQINKFGNA
-2764 SITSEFL
+2764 NITSEFL
-2771 FDKFVKSLALSN
+2771 FDKFVKALVISN
-2783 NDVANTYAETE
+2783 NAVANTYAETNIN
-2794 VKFTINGNS
+2794 FIINGSSEGSDN
-2803 KGNGGV
+2803 V
-2809 ALATVHP
+2809 PLATAHP
-2816 NAKIHL
+2816 KASIHL
-2822 PGFAKYTLYV
+2822 PGFAKYTLYI
-2832 GTGTDENNDGIP
+2832 GKGEDDNDDGIP
-2844 DTNGSSPVLTP
+2844 DKNSTSNDHILTDD
-2855 NDTNLSF
+2855 DTELSF
-2862 TLRLIFSKIES
+2862 ALKLEFPKTD
-2873 YKKFYKVKIQAKPND
+2873 YKDFYKVKIQAQPNSL
-2888 VFNDFSVGIDSNTAG
+2888 FNDFRVGNDSNTAG
-2903 LYQNSDVR
+2903 LYQNSDITEHIFAR
-2911 EFLYTDGVPT
+2911 PNQNPT
-2921 DNVFEWDFSCN
+2921 VNVFEWDFSCKVN
-2932 TSRDLTIN
+2932 QSGGLTIN
-2940 DIRLK
+2940 NIRLK
-2945 LDFEVTI
+2945 LDFLVTI
-2952 TEEPGRVHSTFG
+2952 TEVPGRAHPIRDTSQQNEGVLDT
-2964 PGAED
+2964 
-2969 PGTTDIT
+2969 T
-2976 DNTDGGNGITSGGN
+2976 DNTDGGNGVTSGGR
-2990 GVRVDLQ
+2990 GVGVNFEDPLLKDK
-2997 DPEFQDREPEL
+2997 DPEL

>member
-82 DPQCIGFVV
+82 DPECIGFVV

-117 ATVND
+117 AAVND

-136 SSPVSIGDI
+136 SSAVSIGDI
-145 VTGAGIVG
+145 VTGAEIVG

-188 PRTEVIIDSSSG
+188 SRTEVIIDSSSG

-212 IVGKTFVTGVS
+212 VVGKTFVTGVN
-223 GNTISVSNGVY
+223 GNIISVSNSIHFE
-234 LTNNTLLIFKSTVS
+234 NNSLLIFKSTVS

-274 PNYLIT
+274 PSYLIT

-339 PTLAMDVSE
+339 PTLSMDVSE

-434 ASTYSAVC
+434 SSTYSAVC

-633 SKASPRS
+633 SKASPRA

-645 VFTLKNPN
+645 VFTLKNSN
-653 SKIEV
+653 SKIEA

-951 SGVFKEVTSTT
+951 SDVFKEVTSTT
-962 KQLVSEVNVDNSVTV
+962 KQLVSEVNVDNSATV
-977 ALTAENTLIEIG
+977 VLTGENTLIEIG

-1014 SSAQTI
+1014 SSVQTI

-1039 EVNITIFSKEIKDK
+1039 EVNVTIFSKEIKDK
-1053 AEFFGRFFVKVKRD
+1053 AEFFGRFFAKVKRD

-1099 DYTHSSDKNNEATY
+1099 DYTHSSDKDNEATY
-1113 TQDAAWDDHSDVATS
+1113 TQDAAWDDHSNENNKVGS
-1128 LGVKKIPNNEKDR
+1128 KKIPKNERDMP
-1141 AGKGISETHP
+1141 GKGISETHP
-1151 SNGKN
+1151 SNDKN

-1161 WSAIGT
+1161 WSAIGN
-1167 EDSSEHNKEENI
+1167 EDSDEHNKKENI
-1179 NSFITKLTKR
+1179 NSFITKITKR
-1189 GSLIQFSNGFGTK
+1189 GTLIQFSNGFGTK
-1202 GDIYQVTGSTFIS
+1202 GDIYQITGSTFTS
-1215 EFRTFDT
+1215 EFRTEDL
-1222 AIQKKPYGKRR
+1222 AIRKKPYGKRR

-1288 NPAIFE
+1288 DPAIFE

-1354 IQGMFMTGIGVP
+1354 IQGMFMTGVGIP
-1366 NNVTVRSVSGTTV
+1366 NNVTVRSVDGTTV

-1387 LSGVALTFSTV
+1387 KSNVALTFSTV
-1398 NFVDSVEDGDQFN
+1398 NFVNSVEDGDQFN
-1411 LLNNVATDISS
+1411 LLNNVSTDIP
-1422 VDKDNNPIGTILT
+1422 VNTVLT

-1448 TTIFNPN
+1448 TTFNKDFDDIP
-1455 NTENSSGQK
+1455 SGQK
-1464 VIKLETNQVHGQAI
+1464 VVTLATNQVHGQPI
-1478 DLNFFNAFTFGNG
+1478 ELNFFNAFTFGNG

-1526 SGLIFSGIFN
+1526 NGLIFSGIFN

-1564 QKLHVRETDLIA
+1564 QKLHVRETDLIT

-1633 IYFADKARGAVL
+1633 MYFADKARGAVL

-1685 NITLNNKTVSF
+1685 NVTLNSKTVSF

-1727 DLYSHDNLVRNTFY
+1727 DLYSHNNTTRNTFY
-1741 ETKSE
+1741 GT
-1746 IASAV
+1746 A
-1751 SNSTSVTLSK
+1751 
-1761 VNSNIEVGMLISGL
+1761 
-1775 GISGEVTVSAISGS
+1775 
-1789 SLTLSSAQTIDQYV
+1789 
-1803 NLSFVKSYESSVNV
+1803 YESSVNV

-1836 SDSRKYTYGGTIGG
+1836 SDSRKYTYGGTIGS

-1883 YADSITTDQ
+1883 YAEDIATDQ

-1913 DTTTSSNIDTKELSV
+1913 DTTTASNVDTKELSV

-1937 SVTGDN
+1937 SVAGDN
-1943 NFILTVQ
+1943 NFILTVN
-1950 PNTTGSNFTKSD
+1950 PSITLSNFTISS
-1962 NVTFSVL
+1962 NVTFSIKSGVAIG
-1969 TSDSSGTVGS
+1969 SS
-1979 GKTAVF
+1979 KTAVF
-1985 TITPDTGYV
+1985 TITPSLGYV

-1999 VSASEIPTG
+1999 VSVGSLPTG
-2008 ITSSVSIS
+2008 ITSAASPV
-2016 DIGTAG
+2016 DTGTAG
-2022 TAGNTVTVT
+2022 TIGNTVTVT
-2031 FNMLS
+2031 FNMLN
-2036 SHGINA
+2036 SHSITS
-2042 ASTLSPRI
+2042 ASTLAPPI
-2050 TVTELSL
+2050 TVSALSL
-2057 IQYNIVGTY
+2057 AQYNIVGTY

-2140 LSKVATIPDDT
+2140 LSKAATIPDDT

-2176 SLNVLKEDENS
+2176 SLNVLEEDENS
-2187 ISEYST
+2187 ISEYSA

-2238 KVISINSETKTVTV
+2238 KVTSINSGTKTVTV

-2313 QTIPTSGEVRE
+2313 QTISISGEVRE

-2337 REFTTGVTNAA
+2337 KEFTTGVTNAA

-2478 VTFKVK
+2478 VTVKVK

-2555 DAVNVGSGC
+2555 GAVNVGSGC

-2621 TIAHDTKDFNELASA
+2621 TIAHDTKDLNELASA

-2661 MKDGSGNEVVDT
+2661 MTDSLGNEVVDT
-2673 TAISKAVSNS
+2673 TAVSEAVSNS
-2683 TSVILEKANNT
+2683 TSVILKKANT
-2694 ITTGMVVS
+2694 KIVTGMVVLG
-2702 SPSVP
+2702 PSISA
-2707 EDVTVTGIS
+2707 EDVTVTGVS
-2716 TNATS
+2716 TDASS
-2721 GVMTLTIS
+2721 GIMTLTIS
-2729 SAKTINAGEELTFFE
+2729 SAKTINAGEELTFVE
-2744 DDGNNYTVS
+2744 DNIANTAIVNGAISGLTDLVVDGISTGGKIFVGDIVTGTGISGTVTVASLTDQNNLVLSSAQSLSNDVTLTFTPSSVFGKTYTVS

-2783 NDVANTYAETE
+2783 NAVANTYAETE

-2816 NAKIHL
+2816 NARIHL

-2832 GTGTDENNDGIP
+2832 GTGEDDNDDGIP
-2844 DTNGSSPVLTP
+2844 DTNGSSPVLTD

-2862 TLRLIFSKIES
+2862 TLKLQFAKIES
-2873 YKKFYKVKIQAKPND
+2873 YKKFYQVKIQAQPNS

-2911 EFLYTDGVPT
+2911 EHLYNDGVLT
-2921 DNVFEWDFSCN
+2921 VNVFEWDFSCN
-2932 TSRDLTIN
+2932 TSRALTIN

-2945 LDFEVTI
+2945 LDFLVTI
-2952 TEEPGRVHSTFG
+2952 AEVPGKIHPTFG

-2969 PGTTDIT
+2969 PGTTDTT
-2976 DNTDGGNGITSGGN
+2976 DNTDGGNGITSGGK
-2990 GVRVDLQ
+2990 GVGVDFEDPSFKDK
-2997 DPEFQDREPEL
+2997 DPEL

>member
-111 VNESVT
+111 VN
-117 ATVND
+117 
-122 NTVNQSSTINIDTI
+122 
-136 SSPVSIGDI
+136 
-145 VTGAGIVG
+145 
-153 EVKVTAISDVT
+153 
-164 NGLQVIFIDSL
+164 
-175 QTINDNVVLTFIK
+175 
-188 PRTEVIIDSSSG
+188 DSSANDGGSEIVLDSQSG
-200 TIKTGMTVTGGG
+200 TVKEGMIVSGGG

-962 KQLVSEVNVDNSVTV
+962 KQLVSEVNVDNSATV
-977 ALTAENTLIEIG
+977 VLTAENTLIEIG

-1014 SSAQTI
+1014 SSVQTI

-1053 AEFFGRFFVKVKRD
+1053 AEFFGRFFAKVKRD

-1099 DYTHSSDKNNEATY
+1099 DYTHSSDKDNETTY
-1113 TQDAAWDDHSDVATS
+1113 TQDAAWDDHSNENNKVGS
-1128 LGVKKIPNNEKDR
+1128 KKIPKNERDMP
-1141 AGKGISETHP
+1141 GKGISETHP
-1151 SNGKN
+1151 SNDKN

-1161 WSAIGT
+1161 WSAIGN
-1167 EDSSEHNKEENI
+1167 EDSDEHNKKENI
-1179 NSFITKLTKR
+1179 NSFITKITKR
-1189 GSLIQFSNGFGTK
+1189 GTLIQFSNGFGTK
-1202 GDIYQVTGSTFIS
+1202 GDIYQITGSTFTS
-1215 EFRTFDT
+1215 EFRTEDL
-1222 AIQKKPYGKRR
+1222 AIRKKPYGKRR

-1327 NTVISATT
+1327 NTVISATK
-1335 ASQTSNATVV
+1335 TSSTQVGNQVTLTV
-1345 LTEDLSNSI
+1345 DLSSSI
-1354 IQGMFMTGIGVP
+1354 TEGMFMTGIGVP

-1379 TLSKSSTY
+1379 TLSKISTY
-1387 LSGVALTFSTV
+1387 RSNVALTFSTV

-1411 LLNNVATDISS
+1411 LLNNVATDIP
-1422 VDKDNNPIGTILT
+1422 VDTVLT

-1448 TTIFNPN
+1448 TTIDII
-1455 NTENSSGQK
+1455 SSGQK
-1464 VIKLETNQVHGQAI
+1464 VITLAANQVHGQAV

-1564 QKLHVRETDLIA
+1564 QKLHVRETDLIT

-1633 IYFADKARGAVL
+1633 MYFADKARGAVL

-1685 NITLNNKTVSF
+1685 NVTLNSKTVSF

-1727 DLYSHDNLVRNTFY
+1727 DLYSHDNTTRNTFY
-1741 ETKSE
+1741 GT
-1746 IASAV
+1746 A
-1751 SNSTSVTLSK
+1751 
-1761 VNSNIEVGMLISGL
+1761 
-1775 GISGEVTVSAISGS
+1775 
-1789 SLTLSSAQTIDQYV
+1789 
-1803 NLSFVKSYESSVNV
+1803 YESSVNV
-1817 LFNDIPTS
+1817 LFNDVPTS

-1836 SDSRKYTYGGTIGG
+1836 SDSRKYTYGGTIGS

-1928 QGLGIPASV
+1928 QGLGVPASV
-1937 SVTGDN
+1937 SVAGDN
-1943 NFILTVQ
+1943 NFILTVN
-1950 PNTTGSNFTKSD
+1950 PSITLSNFTISS
-1962 NVTFSVL
+1962 NVTFSIKSGVAIG
-1969 TSDSSGTVGS
+1969 SS
-1979 GKTAVF
+1979 KTAVF
-1985 TITPDTGYV
+1985 TITPSLGYV

-1999 VSASEIPTG
+1999 VSVGSLPTG
-2008 ITSSVSIS
+2008 ITSAASPV
-2016 DIGTAG
+2016 DTGTAG
-2022 TAGNTVTVT
+2022 TIGNTVTVT

-2036 SHGINA
+2036 SHSITS
-2042 ASTLSPRI
+2042 ASTLAPPI
-2050 TVTELSL
+2050 TVSALSL
-2057 IQYNIVGTY
+2057 SQYNIVGTY

-2277 VFSTNNPIED
+2277 VFSANNPIED

-2313 QTIPTSGEVRE
+2313 QTISTSGEVRE

-2484 ATENFLD
+2484 ATENFARD
-2491 TEATLGNT
+2491 SNNDPVEATLGNT

-2783 NDVANTYAETE
+2783 NAVANTYAETE

-2816 NAKIHL
+2816 NARIHL

-2862 TLRLIFSKIES
+2862 TLKLQFAKIES
-2873 YKKFYKVKIQAKPND
+2873 YKKFYQVKIQAQPNS

-2911 EFLYTDGVPT
+2911 EHLYTDGVPT
-2921 DNVFEWDFSCN
+2921 VNVFEWDFSCN
-2932 TSRDLTIN
+2932 TSRALTIN

-2945 LDFEVTI
+2945 LDFLVTI
-2952 TEEPGRVHSTFG
+2952 AEVPGKIHPTFG

-2969 PGTTDIT
+2969 PGTTDTT
-2976 DNTDGGNGITSGGN
+2976 DNTDGGNGITSGGK
-2990 GVRVDLQ
+2990 GVGVDFEDPSFKDK
-2997 DPEFQDREPEL
+2997 DPEL

>member
-111 VNESVT
+111 VN
-117 ATVND
+117 
-122 NTVNQSSTINIDTI
+122 
-136 SSPVSIGDI
+136 
-145 VTGAGIVG
+145 
-153 EVKVTAISDVT
+153 
-164 NGLQVIFIDSL
+164 
-175 QTINDNVVLTFIK
+175 
-188 PRTEVIIDSSSG
+188 DSSANDGGSEIVLDSQSG
-200 TIKTGMTVTGGG
+200 TVKEGMIVSGGG

-924 RYTIKSGGSSNENVY
+924 RYTIKSGGSSNENIY

-1014 SSAQTI
+1014 SSVQTI

-1354 IQGMFMTGIGVP
+1354 IQGMFITGIGVP

-1411 LLNNVATDISS
+1411 LLNNVATDIP
-1422 VDKDNNPIGTILT
+1422 VNTVLT

-1448 TTIFNPN
+1448 TTIDII
-1455 NTENSSGQK
+1455 SSGQK
-1464 VIKLETNQVHGQAI
+1464 VITLAANQVHGQAV

-1564 QKLHVRETDLIA
+1564 QKLHVRETDLIT

-1727 DLYSHDNLVRNTFY
+1727 DLYSHDNTTRNTFY
-1741 ETKSE
+1741 GT
-1746 IASAV
+1746 A
-1751 SNSTSVTLSK
+1751 
-1761 VNSNIEVGMLISGL
+1761 
-1775 GISGEVTVSAISGS
+1775 
-1789 SLTLSSAQTIDQYV
+1789 
-1803 NLSFVKSYESSVNV
+1803 YESSVNV

-1937 SVTGDN
+1937 SVAGDN
-1943 NFILTVQ
+1943 NFILTVS
-1950 PNTTGSNFTKSD
+1950 PSITLSNFTISS
-1962 NVTFSVL
+1962 NVTFSIKSGVAIG
-1969 TSDSSGTVGS
+1969 SS
-1979 GKTAVF
+1979 KTAVF
-1985 TITPDTGYV
+1985 TITPSLGYV

-1999 VSASEIPTG
+1999 VSVGSLPTG
-2008 ITSSVSIS
+2008 ITSAASPV
-2016 DIGTAG
+2016 DTGTAG
-2022 TAGNTVTVT
+2022 TIGNTVTVT

-2036 SHGINA
+2036 SHSITS
-2042 ASTLSPRI
+2042 ASTLAPPI
-2050 TVTELSL
+2050 TVSALSL
-2057 IQYNIVGTY
+2057 SQYNIVGTY

-2277 VFSTNNPIED
+2277 VFSANNPIED

-2508 GKNDQSEDIDF
+2508 GKNDQSEDLNF

-2600 PSLPD
+2600 LSLPD

-2621 TIAHDTKDFNELASA
+2621 TIAHDTKDFNELAST

-2651 ELSFIKLNGL
+2651 ELSFIKLNGSMTDSL
-2661 MKDGSGNEVVDT
+2661 GNEVVDT
-2673 TAISKAVSNS
+2673 TAISEAVSNS
-2683 TSVILEKANNT
+2683 TSVILEKANT
-2694 ITTGMVVS
+2694 KIVTGMIVS
-2702 SPSVP
+2702 GPSISA
-2707 EDVTVTGIS
+2707 EDVTVTGVS
-2716 TNATS
+2716 TDASS
-2721 GVMTLTIS
+2721 GIMTLTIS
-2729 SAKTINAGEELTFFE
+2729 SAKTINAGEELTFVE
-2744 DDGNNYTVS
+2744 DNSTNTAVVNGEISGVTDLVVDGISTGGKIFVGDIVTGTGISGTVTVASLTDQNNLVLSSAQSLSNDVTLTFTPSSVFGKTYTVS

-2771 FDKFVKSLALSN
+2771 FDKFVKSLVLSN
-2783 NDVANTYAETE
+2783 NAVANTYAETE

-2990 GVRVDLQ
+2990 GVGVDLQ

>member
-111 VNESVT
+111 VN
-117 ATVND
+117 
-122 NTVNQSSTINIDTI
+122 
-136 SSPVSIGDI
+136 
-145 VTGAGIVG
+145 
-153 EVKVTAISDVT
+153 
-164 NGLQVIFIDSL
+164 
-175 QTINDNVVLTFIK
+175 
-188 PRTEVIIDSSSG
+188 DSSANDGGSEIVLDSQSG
-200 TIKTGMTVTGGG
+200 TVKEGMIVSGGG

-924 RYTIKSGGSSNENVY
+924 RYTIKSGGSSNENIY

-962 KQLVSEVNVDNSVTV
+962 KQLVSGVNVDNSVTV
-977 ALTAENTLIEIG
+977 TLTAENTLIEIG

-1014 SSAQTI
+1014 SSVQTI

-1354 IQGMFMTGIGVP
+1354 IQGMFITGIGVP

-1411 LLNNVATDISS
+1411 LLNNVATDIP
-1422 VDKDNNPIGTILT
+1422 VNTVLT

-1448 TTIFNPN
+1448 TTIDII
-1455 NTENSSGQK
+1455 SSGQK
-1464 VIKLETNQVHGQAI
+1464 VITLAANQVHGQAV

-1564 QKLHVRETDLIA
+1564 QKLHVRETDLIT

-1727 DLYSHDNLVRNTFY
+1727 DLYSHDNTTRNTFY
-1741 ETKSE
+1741 GT
-1746 IASAV
+1746 A
-1751 SNSTSVTLSK
+1751 
-1761 VNSNIEVGMLISGL
+1761 
-1775 GISGEVTVSAISGS
+1775 
-1789 SLTLSSAQTIDQYV
+1789 
-1803 NLSFVKSYESSVNV
+1803 YESSVNV

-1937 SVTGDN
+1937 SVAGDN
-1943 NFILTVQ
+1943 NFILTVS
-1950 PNTTGSNFTKSD
+1950 PSITLSNFTISS
-1962 NVTFSVL
+1962 NVTFSIKSGVAIG
-1969 TSDSSGTVGS
+1969 SSE
-1979 GKTAVF
+1979 TAVF
-1985 TITPDTGYV
+1985 TITPSLGYV

-1999 VSASEIPTG
+1999 VSVGSLPTG
-2008 ITSSVSIS
+2008 ITSAASPV
-2016 DIGTAG
+2016 DTGTAG
-2022 TAGNTVTVT
+2022 TIGNTVTVT

-2036 SHGINA
+2036 SHSITS
-2042 ASTLSPRI
+2042 ASTLAPPI
-2050 TVTELSL
+2050 TVSALSL
-2057 IQYNIVGTY
+2057 SQYNIVGTY

-2277 VFSTNNPIED
+2277 VFSANNPIED

-2337 REFTTGVTNAA
+2337 REFTTGVTNEA

-2508 GKNDQSEDIDF
+2508 GKNDQSEDLNF

-2600 PSLPD
+2600 LSLPD

-2621 TIAHDTKDFNELASA
+2621 TIAHDTKDFNELAST

-2651 ELSFIKLNGL
+2651 ELSFIKLNGSMTDSL
-2661 MKDGSGNEVVDT
+2661 GNEVVDT
-2673 TAISKAVSNS
+2673 TAISEAVSNS
-2683 TSVILEKANNT
+2683 TSVILEKANT
-2694 ITTGMVVS
+2694 KIVTGMIVS
-2702 SPSVP
+2702 GPSISA
-2707 EDVTVTGIS
+2707 EDVTVTGVS
-2716 TNATS
+2716 TDASS
-2721 GVMTLTIS
+2721 GIMTLTIS
-2729 SAKTINAGEELTFFE
+2729 SAKTINAGEELTFVE
-2744 DDGNNYTVS
+2744 DNSTNTAVVNGAISGVTDLVVDGISTGGKIFVGDIVTGTGISGTVTVASLTDQNNLVLSSAQSLSNDVTLTFTPSSVFGKTYTVS

-2771 FDKFVKSLALSN
+2771 FDKFVKSLVLSN
-2783 NDVANTYAETE
+2783 NAVANTYAETE

-2990 GVRVDLQ
+2990 GVGVDLQ

>member
-111 VNESVT
+111 VN
-117 ATVND
+117 
-122 NTVNQSSTINIDTI
+122 
-136 SSPVSIGDI
+136 
-145 VTGAGIVG
+145 
-153 EVKVTAISDVT
+153 
-164 NGLQVIFIDSL
+164 
-175 QTINDNVVLTFIK
+175 
-188 PRTEVIIDSSSG
+188 DSSANDGGSEIVLDSQSG
-200 TIKTGMTVTGGG
+200 TVKEGMIVSGGG

-274 PNYLIT
+274 PSYLIT

-370 GTEKALTSGTDIT
+370 GTKKALTSGTDIT

-408 ISVIYEIFVKIKTLT
+408 TSVVYEIFVKVKILT
-423 NSTVISSGNID
+423 NSTVISLGNID
-434 ASTYSAVC
+434 SSTYSALC

-450 LKDLKSVTWKATL
+450 LKDLKSVTWKVTL

-977 ALTAENTLIEIG
+977 VLTAENTLIEIG

-1014 SSAQTI
+1014 SSVQTI

-1053 AEFFGRFFVKVKRD
+1053 AEFFGRFFAKVKRD

-1087 SEKQEFLEELAN
+1087 SEKQKFLEELAN

-1327 NTVISATT
+1327 NTVISATK
-1335 ASQTSNATVV
+1335 TSSTQVGNQVTLTV
-1345 LTEDLSNSI
+1345 DLSSSI
-1354 IQGMFMTGIGVP
+1354 TEGMFMTGIGVP

-1379 TLSKSSTY
+1379 TLSKISTY
-1387 LSGVALTFSTV
+1387 RSNVALTFSTV

-1411 LLNNVATDISS
+1411 LLNNVATDIP
-1422 VDKDNNPIGTILT
+1422 VDTVLT

-1448 TTIFNPN
+1448 TTIDII
-1455 NTENSSGQK
+1455 SSGQK
-1464 VIKLETNQVHGQAI
+1464 VITLAANQVHGQAV

-1564 QKLHVRETDLIA
+1564 QKLHVRETDLIT

-1633 IYFADKARGAVL
+1633 MYFADKARGAVL

-1685 NITLNNKTVSF
+1685 NVTLNSKTVSF

-1727 DLYSHDNLVRNTFY
+1727 DLYSHNNTTRNTFY
-1741 ETKSE
+1741 GT
-1746 IASAV
+1746 A
-1751 SNSTSVTLSK
+1751 
-1761 VNSNIEVGMLISGL
+1761 
-1775 GISGEVTVSAISGS
+1775 
-1789 SLTLSSAQTIDQYV
+1789 
-1803 NLSFVKSYESSVNV
+1803 YESSVNV

-1836 SDSRKYTYGGTIGG
+1836 SDSRKYTYGGTIGS

-1883 YADSITTDQ
+1883 YAENIATDQ

-1913 DTTTSSNIDTKELSV
+1913 DTTTASNVDTKELSV

-1937 SVTGDN
+1937 SVAGDN
-1943 NFILTVQ
+1943 NFILTVN
-1950 PNTTGSNFTKSD
+1950 PSITLSNFTISS
-1962 NVTFSVL
+1962 NVTFSIKSGVAIG
-1969 TSDSSGTVGS
+1969 SS
-1979 GKTAVF
+1979 KTAVF
-1985 TITPDTGYV
+1985 TITPSLGYV

-1999 VSASEIPTG
+1999 VSVGSLPTG
-2008 ITSSVSIS
+2008 ITSAASPV
-2016 DIGTAG
+2016 DTGTAG
-2022 TAGNTVTVT
+2022 TIGNTVTVT

-2036 SHGINA
+2036 SHSITS
-2042 ASTLSPRI
+2042 ASTLAPPI
-2050 TVTELSL
+2050 TVSALSL
-2057 IQYNIVGTY
+2057 SQYNIVGTY

-2140 LSKVATIPDDT
+2140 LSKAATIPDDT

-2162 TFTANDGFAFPSDL
+2162 TFTANNGFAFPSDL
-2176 SLNVLKEDENS
+2176 SLNVLEEDENS
-2187 ISEYST
+2187 ISEYSA

-2238 KVISINSETKTVTV
+2238 KVTSINSGTKTVTV

-2277 VFSTNNPIED
+2277 VFSANNPIED

-2313 QTIPTSGEVRE
+2313 QTISTSGEARE

-2491 TEATLGNT
+2491 AEATLGNT
-2499 NELSITKNA
+2499 NELSIIKNA
-2508 GKNDQSEDIDF
+2508 GQNGQSEDLNF

-2555 DAVNVGSGC
+2555 GAVNVGSGC

-2621 TIAHDTKDFNELASA
+2621 TIAHDTKDLNELASA

-2651 ELSFIKLNGL
+2651 ELSFIKLNGSMTDSL
-2661 MKDGSGNEVVDT
+2661 GNEVVDT

-2683 TSVILEKANNT
+2683 TSVILEKANT
-2694 ITTGMVVS
+2694 KIVTGMIVLG
-2702 SPSVP
+2702 PSISA
-2707 EDVTVTGIS
+2707 EDVTVTGVS
-2716 TNATS
+2716 TDASS
-2721 GVMTLTIS
+2721 GIMTLTIS
-2729 SAKTINAGEELTFFE
+2729 SAKTINAGEELTFVE
-2744 DDGNNYTVS
+2744 DNIANTAIVNGAISGLTDLVVDGISTGGKIFVGDIVTGTGISGTVTVASLTDQNNLVLSSAQSLSNDVTLTFTPSSVFGKTYTVS

-2771 FDKFVKSLALSN
+2771 FDKFVKSLVLSN
-2783 NDVANTYAETE
+2783 NAVANTYAETE

-2816 NAKIHL
+2816 NARIHL

-2832 GTGTDENNDGIP
+2832 GTGEDDNDDGIP

-2862 TLRLIFSKIES
+2862 TLKLQFAKIES
-2873 YKKFYKVKIQAKPND
+2873 YKKFYQVKIQAQPNS

-2911 EFLYTDGVPT
+2911 EHLYTDGVPT
-2921 DNVFEWDFSCN
+2921 VNVFEWDFSCN
-2932 TSRDLTIN
+2932 TSRALTIN
-2940 DIRLK
+2940 DIKLK
-2945 LDFEVTI
+2945 LDFLVTIAEVT
-2952 TEEPGRVHSTFG
+2952 EKMHPTFG

-2969 PGTTDIT
+2969 PGTIDTT
-2976 DNTDGGNGITSGGN
+2976 DNTDGGNGIKK
-2990 GVRVDLQ
+2990 GVITVD
-2997 DPEFQDREPEL
+2997 EF

>member
-111 VNESVT
+111 VN
-117 ATVND
+117 
-122 NTVNQSSTINIDTI
+122 
-136 SSPVSIGDI
+136 
-145 VTGAGIVG
+145 
-153 EVKVTAISDVT
+153 
-164 NGLQVIFIDSL
+164 
-175 QTINDNVVLTFIK
+175 
-188 PRTEVIIDSSSG
+188 DSSANDGGSEIVLDSQSG
-200 TIKTGMTVTGGG
+200 TVKEGMIVSGGG

-408 ISVIYEIFVKIKTLT
+408 TSVVYEIFVKIKTLT

-924 RYTIKSGGSSNENVY
+924 RYTIKSGGSSNENIY

-977 ALTAENTLIEIG
+977 VLTAENTLIEIG

-1014 SSAQTI
+1014 SSVQTI

-1354 IQGMFMTGIGVP
+1354 IQGMFITGIGVP

-1411 LLNNVATDISS
+1411 LLNNVATDIP
-1422 VDKDNNPIGTILT
+1422 VNTVLT

-1448 TTIFNPN
+1448 TTIDII
-1455 NTENSSGQK
+1455 SSGQK
-1464 VIKLETNQVHGQAI
+1464 VITLAANQVHGQAV

-1564 QKLHVRETDLIA
+1564 QKLHVRETDLIT

-1727 DLYSHDNLVRNTFY
+1727 DLYSHDNTTRNTFY
-1741 ETKSE
+1741 GT
-1746 IASAV
+1746 A
-1751 SNSTSVTLSK
+1751 
-1761 VNSNIEVGMLISGL
+1761 
-1775 GISGEVTVSAISGS
+1775 
-1789 SLTLSSAQTIDQYV
+1789 
-1803 NLSFVKSYESSVNV
+1803 YESSVNV

-1937 SVTGDN
+1937 SVAGDN
-1943 NFILTVQ
+1943 NFILTVS
-1950 PNTTGSNFTKSD
+1950 PSITLSNFTISS
-1962 NVTFSVL
+1962 NVTFSIKSGVAIG
-1969 TSDSSGTVGS
+1969 SSE
-1979 GKTAVF
+1979 TAVF
-1985 TITPDTGYV
+1985 TITPSLGYV

-1999 VSASEIPTG
+1999 VSVGSLPTG
-2008 ITSSVSIS
+2008 ITSAASPV
-2016 DIGTAG
+2016 DTGTAG
-2022 TAGNTVTVT
+2022 TIGNTVTVT

-2036 SHGINA
+2036 SHSITS
-2042 ASTLSPRI
+2042 ASTLAPPI
-2050 TVTELSL
+2050 TVSALSL
-2057 IQYNIVGTY
+2057 SQYNIVGTY

-2277 VFSTNNPIED
+2277 VFSANNPIED

-2337 REFTTGVTNAA
+2337 REFTTGVTNEA

-2508 GKNDQSEDIDF
+2508 GKNDQSEDLNF

-2600 PSLPD
+2600 LSLPD

-2621 TIAHDTKDFNELASA
+2621 TIAHDTKDFNELAST

-2651 ELSFIKLNGL
+2651 ELSFIKLNGSMTDSL
-2661 MKDGSGNEVVDT
+2661 GNEVVDT
-2673 TAISKAVSNS
+2673 TAISEAVSNS
-2683 TSVILEKANNT
+2683 TSVILEKANT
-2694 ITTGMVVS
+2694 KIVTGMIVS
-2702 SPSVP
+2702 GPSISA
-2707 EDVTVTGIS
+2707 EDVTVTGVS
-2716 TNATS
+2716 TDASS
-2721 GVMTLTIS
+2721 GIMTLTIS
-2729 SAKTINAGEELTFFE
+2729 SAKTINAGEELTFVE
-2744 DDGNNYTVS
+2744 DNSTNTAVVNGAISGVTDLVVDGISTGGKIFVGDIVTGTGISGTVTVASLTDQNNLVLSSAQSLSNDVTLTFTPSSVFGKTYTVS

-2771 FDKFVKSLALSN
+2771 FDKFVKSLVLSN
-2783 NDVANTYAETE
+2783 NAVANTYAETE

-2990 GVRVDLQ
+2990 GVGVDRQ

>member
-1 MPDIKHHFRKG
+1 MPDIKHHFRSG

-48 NVLGNTLKDGKVY
+48 NVLGNTLKDGKAY

-111 VNESVT
+111 VN
-117 ATVND
+117 
-122 NTVNQSSTINIDTI
+122 
-136 SSPVSIGDI
+136 
-145 VTGAGIVG
+145 
-153 EVKVTAISDVT
+153 
-164 NGLQVIFIDSL
+164 
-175 QTINDNVVLTFIK
+175 
-188 PRTEVIIDSSSG
+188 DSSANDGGSEIVLDSQSG
-200 TIKTGMTVTGGG
+200 TVKEGMIVSGGG

-274 PNYLIT
+274 PSYLIT

-434 ASTYSAVC
+434 SSTYSAVC

-653 SKIEV
+653 SKIEA

-951 SGVFKEVTSTT
+951 SDVFKEVTSTT
-962 KQLVSEVNVDNSVTV
+962 KQPVSEVNVDNSATV
-977 ALTAENTLIEIG
+977 VLTGENTLIEIG

-1014 SSAQTI
+1014 SSVQTI

-1039 EVNITIFSKEIKDK
+1039 EVNVTIFSKEIKDK
-1053 AEFFGRFFVKVKRD
+1053 AEFFGRFFAKVKRD

-1099 DYTHSSDKNNEATY
+1099 DYTHSSDKDNEATY
-1113 TQDAAWDDHSDVATS
+1113 TQDAAWDDHSNENNKVGS
-1128 LGVKKIPNNEKDR
+1128 KKIQKNERDIP
-1141 AGKGISETHP
+1141 GKGISETHP
-1151 SNGKN
+1151 SNDKN

-1161 WSAIGT
+1161 WSAIGN
-1167 EDSSEHNKEENI
+1167 EDSDEHNKKENI
-1179 NSFITKLTKR
+1179 NSFITKITKR
-1189 GSLIQFSNGFGTK
+1189 GTLIQFSNGFGTK
-1202 GDIYQVTGSTFIS
+1202 GDIYQITGSTFIS
-1215 EFRTFDT
+1215 EFRTEDL
-1222 AIQKKPYGKRR
+1222 AIRKKPYGKRR

-1288 NPAIFE
+1288 DPAIFE

-1335 ASQTSNATVV
+1335 ANQTAGALVV
-1345 LTEDLSNSI
+1345 LTEDLSSSI
-1354 IQGMFMTGIGVP
+1354 TEGMFMTGVGVP
-1366 NNVTVRSVSGTTV
+1366 KNTTVKSVSGTQVNITKFSDP
-1379 TLSKSSTY
+1379 TTY
-1387 LSGVALTFSTV
+1387 FSGLDLIFSTV

-1411 LLNNVATDISS
+1411 LLNNVATDIP
-1422 VDKDNNPIGTILT
+1422 VNTVLT

-1448 TTIFNPN
+1448 TTIDII
-1455 NTENSSGQK
+1455 SSGQK
-1464 VIKLETNQVHGQAI
+1464 VITLATNQVHGQAV

-1491 VESNRIKDDFNAPFI
+1491 VESNRIKDEFNAPFI

-1564 QKLHVRETDLIA
+1564 QKLHVRETDLIT

-1633 IYFADKARGAVL
+1633 MYFADKARGAVL

-1685 NITLNNKTVSF
+1685 NVTLNSKTVSF

-1727 DLYSHDNLVRNTFY
+1727 DLYSHNNTTRNTFY
-1741 ETKSE
+1741 G
-1746 IASAV
+1746 IA
-1751 SNSTSVTLSK
+1751 
-1761 VNSNIEVGMLISGL
+1761 
-1775 GISGEVTVSAISGS
+1775 
-1789 SLTLSSAQTIDQYV
+1789 
-1803 NLSFVKSYESSVNV
+1803 YESSVNV

-1836 SDSRKYTYGGTIGG
+1836 SDSRKYTYGGTIGS

-1937 SVTGDN
+1937 SVAGDN
-1943 NFILTVQ
+1943 NFILTVN
-1950 PNTTGSNFTKSD
+1950 PSITLSNFTISS
-1962 NVTFSVL
+1962 NVTFSIKSGVAIG
-1969 TSDSSGTVGS
+1969 SS
-1979 GKTAVF
+1979 KTAVF
-1985 TITPDTGYV
+1985 TITPSLGYV

-1999 VSASEIPTG
+1999 VSVGSLPTG
-2008 ITSSVSIS
+2008 ITSAASPV
-2016 DIGTAG
+2016 DTGTAG
-2022 TAGNTVTVT
+2022 TIGNTVTVT

-2036 SHGINA
+2036 SHSITS
-2042 ASTLSPRI
+2042 ASTLAPPI
-2050 TVTELSL
+2050 TVSALSL
-2057 IQYNIVGTY
+2057 SQYNIVGTY

-2176 SLNVLKEDENS
+2176 SLNVLEEDENS

-2202 TKTNTSTVS
+2202 TKTNTSTVL

-2277 VFSTNNPIED
+2277 VFSANNPIED

-2313 QTIPTSGEVRE
+2313 QTISTSGEVRE

-2337 REFTTGVTNAA
+2337 KEFTTGVTNAA

-2555 DAVNVGSGC
+2555 SAVNVGSGC

-2614 IANLNKV
+2614 VANLNKV

-2651 ELSFIKLNGL
+2651 ELSFIKLNGSMTDSL
-2661 MKDGSGNEVVDT
+2661 GNEVVDT
-2673 TAISKAVSNS
+2673 TAISKAVSDS
-2683 TSVILEKANNT
+2683 TSVILEKANT
-2694 ITTGMVVS
+2694 KIVTGMIVLG
-2702 SPSVP
+2702 PSISA
-2707 EDVTVTGIS
+2707 EDVTVTGVS
-2716 TNATS
+2716 TDANS
-2721 GVMTLTIS
+2721 GIMTLTIS
-2729 SAKTINAGEELTFFE
+2729 SAKTINAGEELTFVE
-2744 DDGNNYTVS
+2744 DNIANTAIVNGAISGLTDLVVDGISTGGKIFVGDIVTGTGISGTVTVASLTDQNNLVLSSAQSLSNDVTLTFTPSSVFGKTYTVS

-2783 NDVANTYAETE
+2783 NAVANTYAETE

-2816 NAKIHL
+2816 NARIHL

-2832 GTGTDENNDGIP
+2832 GTGTDLDTVKGDGISNGIP
-2844 DTNGSSPVLTP
+2844 DTNASSPVLTP

-2952 TEEPGRVHSTFG
+2952 TEEPGRAHSTFG

-2969 PGTTDIT
+2969 PGTTDTT
-2976 DNTDGGNGITSGGN
+2976 DNTDGGNGITSGGK
-2990 GVRVDLQ
+2990 GVGVDFEDPSFKDK
-2997 DPEFQDREPEL
+2997 DPEL

>member
-111 VNESVT
+111 VN
-117 ATVND
+117 
-122 NTVNQSSTINIDTI
+122 
-136 SSPVSIGDI
+136 
-145 VTGAGIVG
+145 
-153 EVKVTAISDVT
+153 
-164 NGLQVIFIDSL
+164 
-175 QTINDNVVLTFIK
+175 
-188 PRTEVIIDSSSG
+188 DSSANDGGSEIVLDSQSG
-200 TIKTGMTVTGGG
+200 TVKEGMIVSGGG

-924 RYTIKSGGSSNENVY
+924 RYTIKSGGSSNENIY

-977 ALTAENTLIEIG
+977 VLTAENTLIEIG

-1014 SSAQTI
+1014 SSVQTI

-1354 IQGMFMTGIGVP
+1354 IQGMFITGIGVP

-1411 LLNNVATDISS
+1411 LLNNVATDIP
-1422 VDKDNNPIGTILT
+1422 VNTVLT

-1448 TTIFNPN
+1448 TTIDII
-1455 NTENSSGQK
+1455 SSGQK
-1464 VIKLETNQVHGQAI
+1464 VITLAANQVHGQAV

-1564 QKLHVRETDLIA
+1564 QKLHVRETDLIT

-1727 DLYSHDNLVRNTFY
+1727 DLYSHDNTTRNTFY
-1741 ETKSE
+1741 GT
-1746 IASAV
+1746 A
-1751 SNSTSVTLSK
+1751 
-1761 VNSNIEVGMLISGL
+1761 
-1775 GISGEVTVSAISGS
+1775 
-1789 SLTLSSAQTIDQYV
+1789 
-1803 NLSFVKSYESSVNV
+1803 YESSVNV

-1937 SVTGDN
+1937 SVAGDN
-1943 NFILTVQ
+1943 NFILTVS
-1950 PNTTGSNFTKSD
+1950 PSITLSNFTISS
-1962 NVTFSVL
+1962 NVTFSIKSGVAIG
-1969 TSDSSGTVGS
+1969 SSE
-1979 GKTAVF
+1979 TAVF
-1985 TITPDTGYV
+1985 TITPSLGYV

-1999 VSASEIPTG
+1999 VSVGSLPTG
-2008 ITSSVSIS
+2008 ITSAASPV
-2016 DIGTAG
+2016 DTGTAG
-2022 TAGNTVTVT
+2022 TIGNTVTVT

-2036 SHGINA
+2036 SHSITS
-2042 ASTLSPRI
+2042 ASTLAPPI
-2050 TVTELSL
+2050 TVSALSL
-2057 IQYNIVGTY
+2057 SQYNIVGTY

-2277 VFSTNNPIED
+2277 VFSANNPIED

-2337 REFTTGVTNAA
+2337 REFTTGVTNEA

-2508 GKNDQSEDIDF
+2508 GKNDQSEDLNF

-2600 PSLPD
+2600 LSLPD

-2621 TIAHDTKDFNELASA
+2621 TIAHDTKDFNELAST

-2651 ELSFIKLNGL
+2651 ELSFIKLNGSMTDSL
-2661 MKDGSGNEVVDT
+2661 GNEVVDT
-2673 TAISKAVSNS
+2673 TAISEAVSNS
-2683 TSVILEKANNT
+2683 TSVILEKANT
-2694 ITTGMVVS
+2694 KIVTGMIVS
-2702 SPSVP
+2702 GPSISA
-2707 EDVTVTGIS
+2707 EDVTVTGVS
-2716 TNATS
+2716 TDASS
-2721 GVMTLTIS
+2721 GIMTLTIS
-2729 SAKTINAGEELTFFE
+2729 SAKTINAGEELTFVE
-2744 DDGNNYTVS
+2744 DNSTNTAVVNGAISGVTDLVVDGISTGGKIFVGDIVTGTGISGTVTVASLTDQNNLVLSSAQSLSNDVTLTFTPSSVFGKTYTVS

-2771 FDKFVKSLALSN
+2771 FDKFVKSLVLSN
-2783 NDVANTYAETE
+2783 NAVANTYAETE

-2990 GVRVDLQ
+2990 GVGVDRQ

>member
-12 RMNKDLDERLVPNG
+12 RINKDLDERLVPNG

-68 TLWGSN
+68 TLWGNN

-111 VNESVT
+111 VN
-117 ATVND
+117 
-122 NTVNQSSTINIDTI
+122 
-136 SSPVSIGDI
+136 
-145 VTGAGIVG
+145 
-153 EVKVTAISDVT
+153 
-164 NGLQVIFIDSL
+164 
-175 QTINDNVVLTFIK
+175 
-188 PRTEVIIDSSSG
+188 DSSANDGGSEIVLDSQSG
-200 TIKTGMTVTGGG
+200 TVKEGMIVSGGG

-962 KQLVSEVNVDNSVTV
+962 KQLVSEVNVDNSATV
-977 ALTAENTLIEIG
+977 VLTAENTLIEIG

-1014 SSAQTI
+1014 SSVQTI

-1053 AEFFGRFFVKVKRD
+1053 AEFFGRFFAKVKRD

-1099 DYTHSSDKNNEATY
+1099 DYTHSSDKDNETTY
-1113 TQDAAWDDHSDVATS
+1113 TQDAAWDDHSNENNKVGS
-1128 LGVKKIPNNEKDR
+1128 KKIPKNERDMP
-1141 AGKGISETHP
+1141 GKGISETHP
-1151 SNGKN
+1151 SNDKN

-1161 WSAIGT
+1161 WSAIGN
-1167 EDSSEHNKEENI
+1167 EDSDEHNKKENI
-1179 NSFITKLTKR
+1179 NSFITKITKR
-1189 GSLIQFSNGFGTK
+1189 GTLIQFSNGFGTK
-1202 GDIYQVTGSTFIS
+1202 GDIYQITGSTFTS
-1215 EFRTFDT
+1215 EFRTEDL
-1222 AIQKKPYGKRR
+1222 AIRKKPYGKRR

-1327 NTVISATT
+1327 NTVISATK
-1335 ASQTSNATVV
+1335 TSSTQVGNQVTLTV
-1345 LTEDLSNSI
+1345 DLSSSI
-1354 IQGMFMTGIGVP
+1354 TEGMFMTGIGVP

-1379 TLSKSSTY
+1379 TLSKISTY
-1387 LSGVALTFSTV
+1387 RSNVALTFSTV

-1411 LLNNVATDISS
+1411 LLNNVATDIP
-1422 VDKDNNPIGTILT
+1422 VDTVLT

-1448 TTIFNPN
+1448 TTIDII
-1455 NTENSSGQK
+1455 SSGQK
-1464 VIKLETNQVHGQAI
+1464 VITLAANQVHGQAV

-1564 QKLHVRETDLIA
+1564 QKLHVRETDLIT

-1633 IYFADKARGAVL
+1633 MYFADKARGAVL

-1685 NITLNNKTVSF
+1685 NVTLNSKTVSF

-1727 DLYSHDNLVRNTFY
+1727 DLYSHDNTTRNTFY
-1741 ETKSE
+1741 GT
-1746 IASAV
+1746 A
-1751 SNSTSVTLSK
+1751 
-1761 VNSNIEVGMLISGL
+1761 
-1775 GISGEVTVSAISGS
+1775 
-1789 SLTLSSAQTIDQYV
+1789 
-1803 NLSFVKSYESSVNV
+1803 YESSVNV
-1817 LFNDIPTS
+1817 LFNDVPTS

-1836 SDSRKYTYGGTIGG
+1836 SDSRKYTYGGTIGS

-1928 QGLGIPASV
+1928 QGLGVPASV
-1937 SVTGDN
+1937 SVAGDN
-1943 NFILTVQ
+1943 NFILTVN
-1950 PNTTGSNFTKSD
+1950 PSITLSNFTISS
-1962 NVTFSVL
+1962 NVTFSIKSGVAIG
-1969 TSDSSGTVGS
+1969 SS
-1979 GKTAVF
+1979 KTAVF
-1985 TITPDTGYV
+1985 TITPSSGYV

-1999 VSASEIPTG
+1999 VSVGSLPTG
-2008 ITSSVSIS
+2008 ITSAASPV
-2016 DIGTAG
+2016 DTGTAG
-2022 TAGNTVTVT
+2022 TIGNTVTVT

-2036 SHGINA
+2036 SHSITS
-2042 ASTLSPRI
+2042 ASTLAPPI
-2050 TVTELSL
+2050 TVSALSL
-2057 IQYNIVGTY
+2057 SQYNIVGTY

-2277 VFSTNNPIED
+2277 VFSANNPIED

-2313 QTIPTSGEVRE
+2313 QTISTSGEVRE

-2484 ATENFLD
+2484 ATENFARD
-2491 TEATLGNT
+2491 SNNDPVEATLGNT

-2783 NDVANTYAETE
+2783 NAVANTYAETE

-2816 NAKIHL
+2816 NARIHL

-2862 TLRLIFSKIES
+2862 TLKLQFAKIES
-2873 YKKFYKVKIQAKPND
+2873 YKKFYQVKIQAQPNS

-2911 EFLYTDGVPT
+2911 EHLYTDGVPT
-2921 DNVFEWDFSCN
+2921 VNVFEWDFSCN
-2932 TSRDLTIN
+2932 TSRALTIN

-2945 LDFEVTI
+2945 LDFLVTI
-2952 TEEPGRVHSTFG
+2952 AEVPGKIHPTFG

-2969 PGTTDIT
+2969 PGTTDTT
-2976 DNTDGGNGITSGGN
+2976 DNTDGGNGITSGGK
-2990 GVRVDLQ
+2990 GVGVDFEDPSFKDK
-2997 DPEFQDREPEL
+2997 DPEL

>member
-12 RMNKDLDERLVPNG
+12 RINKDLDERLVPNG

-111 VNESVT
+111 VN
-117 ATVND
+117 
-122 NTVNQSSTINIDTI
+122 
-136 SSPVSIGDI
+136 
-145 VTGAGIVG
+145 
-153 EVKVTAISDVT
+153 
-164 NGLQVIFIDSL
+164 
-175 QTINDNVVLTFIK
+175 
-188 PRTEVIIDSSSG
+188 DSSANDGGSEIVLDSQSG
-200 TIKTGMTVTGGG
+200 TVKEGMIVSGGG

-962 KQLVSEVNVDNSVTV
+962 KQLVSEVNVDNSATV
-977 ALTAENTLIEIG
+977 VLTAENTLIEIG

-1014 SSAQTI
+1014 SSVQTI

-1053 AEFFGRFFVKVKRD
+1053 AEFFGRFFAKVKRD

-1099 DYTHSSDKNNEATY
+1099 DYTHSSDKDNETTY
-1113 TQDAAWDDHSDVATS
+1113 TQDAAWDDHSNENNKVGS
-1128 LGVKKIPNNEKDR
+1128 KKIPKNERDMP
-1141 AGKGISETHP
+1141 GKGISETHP
-1151 SNGKN
+1151 SNDKN

-1161 WSAIGT
+1161 WSAIGN
-1167 EDSSEHNKEENI
+1167 EDSDEHNKKENI
-1179 NSFITKLTKR
+1179 NSFITKITKR
-1189 GSLIQFSNGFGTK
+1189 GTLIQFSNGFGTK
-1202 GDIYQVTGSTFIS
+1202 GDIYQITGSTFTS
-1215 EFRTFDT
+1215 EFRTEDL
-1222 AIQKKPYGKRR
+1222 AIRKKPYGKRR

-1327 NTVISATT
+1327 NTVISATK
-1335 ASQTSNATVV
+1335 TSSTQVGNQVTLTV
-1345 LTEDLSNSI
+1345 DLSSSI
-1354 IQGMFMTGIGVP
+1354 TEGMFMTGIGVP

-1379 TLSKSSTY
+1379 TLSKISTY
-1387 LSGVALTFSTV
+1387 RSNVALTFSTV

-1411 LLNNVATDISS
+1411 LLNNVATDIP
-1422 VDKDNNPIGTILT
+1422 VDTVLT

-1448 TTIFNPN
+1448 TTIDII
-1455 NTENSSGQK
+1455 SSGQK
-1464 VIKLETNQVHGQAI
+1464 VITLAANQVHGQAV

-1564 QKLHVRETDLIA
+1564 QKLHVRETDLIT

-1633 IYFADKARGAVL
+1633 MYFADKARGAVL

-1685 NITLNNKTVSF
+1685 NVTLNSKTVSF

-1727 DLYSHDNLVRNTFY
+1727 DLYSHDNTTRNTFY
-1741 ETKSE
+1741 GT
-1746 IASAV
+1746 A
-1751 SNSTSVTLSK
+1751 
-1761 VNSNIEVGMLISGL
+1761 
-1775 GISGEVTVSAISGS
+1775 
-1789 SLTLSSAQTIDQYV
+1789 
-1803 NLSFVKSYESSVNV
+1803 YESSVNV
-1817 LFNDIPTS
+1817 LFNDVPTS

-1836 SDSRKYTYGGTIGG
+1836 SDSRKYTYGGTIGS

-1928 QGLGIPASV
+1928 QGLGVPASV
-1937 SVTGDN
+1937 SVAGDN
-1943 NFILTVQ
+1943 NFILTVN
-1950 PNTTGSNFTKSD
+1950 PSITLSNFTISS
-1962 NVTFSVL
+1962 NVTFSIKSGVAIG
-1969 TSDSSGTVGS
+1969 SS
-1979 GKTAVF
+1979 KTAVF
-1985 TITPDTGYV
+1985 TITPSLGYV

-1999 VSASEIPTG
+1999 VSVGSLPTG
-2008 ITSSVSIS
+2008 ITSAASPV
-2016 DIGTAG
+2016 DTGTAG
-2022 TAGNTVTVT
+2022 TIGNTVTVT

-2036 SHGINA
+2036 SHSITS
-2042 ASTLSPRI
+2042 ASTLAPPI
-2050 TVTELSL
+2050 TVSALSL
-2057 IQYNIVGTY
+2057 SQYNIVGTY

-2277 VFSTNNPIED
+2277 VFSANNPIED

-2313 QTIPTSGEVRE
+2313 QTISTSGEVRE

-2484 ATENFLD
+2484 ATENFARD
-2491 TEATLGNT
+2491 SNNDPVEATLGNT

-2673 TAISKAVSNS
+2673 TAISEAVSNS

-2783 NDVANTYAETE
+2783 NAVANTYAETE

-2816 NAKIHL
+2816 NARIHL

-2862 TLRLIFSKIES
+2862 TLKLQFAKIES
-2873 YKKFYKVKIQAKPND
+2873 YKKFYQVKIQAQPNS

-2911 EFLYTDGVPT
+2911 EHLYTDGVPT
-2921 DNVFEWDFSCN
+2921 VNVFEWDFSCN
-2932 TSRDLTIN
+2932 TSRALTIN

-2945 LDFEVTI
+2945 LDFLVTI
-2952 TEEPGRVHSTFG
+2952 AEVPGKIHPTFG

-2969 PGTTDIT
+2969 PGTTDTT
-2976 DNTDGGNGITSGGN
+2976 DNTDGGNGITSGGK
-2990 GVRVDLQ
+2990 GVGVDFEDPSFKDK
-2997 DPEFQDREPEL
+2997 DPEL

>member
-111 VNESVT
+111 VN
-117 ATVND
+117 
-122 NTVNQSSTINIDTI
+122 
-136 SSPVSIGDI
+136 
-145 VTGAGIVG
+145 
-153 EVKVTAISDVT
+153 
-164 NGLQVIFIDSL
+164 
-175 QTINDNVVLTFIK
+175 
-188 PRTEVIIDSSSG
+188 DSSANDGGSEIVLDSQSG
-200 TIKTGMTVTGGG
+200 TVKEGMIVSGGG

-274 PNYLIT
+274 PSYLIT

-408 ISVIYEIFVKIKTLT
+408 TSVVYEIFVKVKILT
-423 NSTVISSGNID
+423 NSTVISLGNID
-434 ASTYSAVC
+434 SSTYSALC

-450 LKDLKSVTWKATL
+450 LKDLKSVTWKVTL

-977 ALTAENTLIEIG
+977 VLTAENTLIEIG

-1014 SSAQTI
+1014 SSVQTI

-1053 AEFFGRFFVKVKRD
+1053 AEFFGRFFAKVKRD

-1087 SEKQEFLEELAN
+1087 SEKQKFLEELAN

-1327 NTVISATT
+1327 NTVISATK
-1335 ASQTSNATVV
+1335 TSSTQVGNQVTLTV
-1345 LTEDLSNSI
+1345 DLSSSI
-1354 IQGMFMTGIGVP
+1354 TEGMFMTGIGVP

-1379 TLSKSSTY
+1379 TLSKISTY
-1387 LSGVALTFSTV
+1387 RSNVALTFSTV

-1411 LLNNVATDISS
+1411 LLNNVATDIP
-1422 VDKDNNPIGTILT
+1422 VDTVLT

-1448 TTIFNPN
+1448 TTIDII
-1455 NTENSSGQK
+1455 SSGQK
-1464 VIKLETNQVHGQAI
+1464 VITLAANQVHGQAV

-1564 QKLHVRETDLIA
+1564 QKLHVRETDLIT

-1633 IYFADKARGAVL
+1633 MYFADKARGAVL

-1685 NITLNNKTVSF
+1685 NVTLNSKTVSF

-1727 DLYSHDNLVRNTFY
+1727 DLYSHNNTTRNTFY
-1741 ETKSE
+1741 GT
-1746 IASAV
+1746 A
-1751 SNSTSVTLSK
+1751 
-1761 VNSNIEVGMLISGL
+1761 
-1775 GISGEVTVSAISGS
+1775 
-1789 SLTLSSAQTIDQYV
+1789 
-1803 NLSFVKSYESSVNV
+1803 YESSVNV

-1836 SDSRKYTYGGTIGG
+1836 SDSRKYTYGGTIGS

-1883 YADSITTDQ
+1883 YAENIATDQ

-1913 DTTTSSNIDTKELSV
+1913 DTTTASNVDTKELSV

-1937 SVTGDN
+1937 SVAGDN
-1943 NFILTVQ
+1943 NFILTVN
-1950 PNTTGSNFTKSD
+1950 PSITLSNFTISS
-1962 NVTFSVL
+1962 NVTFSIKSGVAIG
-1969 TSDSSGTVGS
+1969 SS
-1979 GKTAVF
+1979 KTAVF
-1985 TITPDTGYV
+1985 TITPSLGYV

-1999 VSASEIPTG
+1999 VSVGSLPTG
-2008 ITSSVSIS
+2008 ITSAASPV
-2016 DIGTAG
+2016 DTGTAG
-2022 TAGNTVTVT
+2022 TIGNTVTVT

-2036 SHGINA
+2036 SHSITS
-2042 ASTLSPRI
+2042 ASTLAPPI
-2050 TVTELSL
+2050 TVSALSL
-2057 IQYNIVGTY
+2057 SQYNIVGTY

-2140 LSKVATIPDDT
+2140 LSKAATIPDDT

-2176 SLNVLKEDENS
+2176 SLNVLEEDENS
-2187 ISEYST
+2187 ISEYSA

-2238 KVISINSETKTVTV
+2238 KVTSINSGTKTVTV

-2277 VFSTNNPIED
+2277 VFSANNPIED

-2313 QTIPTSGEVRE
+2313 QTISTSGEARE

-2491 TEATLGNT
+2491 AEATLGNT
-2499 NELSITKNA
+2499 NELSIIKNA
-2508 GKNDQSEDIDF
+2508 GQNGQSEDLNF

-2555 DAVNVGSGC
+2555 GAVNVGSGC

-2621 TIAHDTKDFNELASA
+2621 TIAHDTKDLNELASA

-2651 ELSFIKLNGL
+2651 ELSFIKLNGSMTDSL
-2661 MKDGSGNEVVDT
+2661 GNEVVDT

-2683 TSVILEKANNT
+2683 TSVILEKANT
-2694 ITTGMVVS
+2694 KIVTGMIVLG
-2702 SPSVP
+2702 PSISA
-2707 EDVTVTGIS
+2707 EDVTVTGVS
-2716 TNATS
+2716 TDASS
-2721 GVMTLTIS
+2721 GIMTLTIS
-2729 SAKTINAGEELTFFE
+2729 SAKTINAGEELTFVE
-2744 DDGNNYTVS
+2744 DNIANTAIVNGAISGLTDLVVDGISTGGKIFVGDIVTGTGISGTVTVASLTDQNNLVLSSAQSLSNDVTLTFTPSSVFGKTYTVS

-2771 FDKFVKSLALSN
+2771 FDKFVKSLVLSN
-2783 NDVANTYAETE
+2783 NAVANTYAETE

-2816 NAKIHL
+2816 NARIHL

-2832 GTGTDENNDGIP
+2832 GTGEDDNDDGIP

-2862 TLRLIFSKIES
+2862 TLKLQFAKIES
-2873 YKKFYKVKIQAKPND
+2873 YKKFYQVKIQAQPNS

-2911 EFLYTDGVPT
+2911 EHLYTDGVPT
-2921 DNVFEWDFSCN
+2921 VNVFEWDFSCN
-2932 TSRDLTIN
+2932 TSRALTIN
-2940 DIRLK
+2940 DIKLK
-2945 LDFEVTI
+2945 LDFLVTIAEVT
-2952 TEEPGRVHSTFG
+2952 EKMHPTFG

-2969 PGTTDIT
+2969 PGTIDTT
-2976 DNTDGGNGITSGGN
+2976 DNTDGGNGIKK
-2990 GVRVDLQ
+2990 GVITVD
-2997 DPEFQDREPEL
+2997 EF

>member
-111 VNESVT
+111 VN
-117 ATVND
+117 
-122 NTVNQSSTINIDTI
+122 
-136 SSPVSIGDI
+136 
-145 VTGAGIVG
+145 
-153 EVKVTAISDVT
+153 
-164 NGLQVIFIDSL
+164 
-175 QTINDNVVLTFIK
+175 
-188 PRTEVIIDSSSG
+188 DSSANDGGSEIVLDSQSG
-200 TIKTGMTVTGGG
+200 TVKEGMIVSGGG

-924 RYTIKSGGSSNENVY
+924 RYTIKSGGSSNENIY

-1014 SSAQTI
+1014 SSVQTI

-1354 IQGMFMTGIGVP
+1354 IQGMFITGIGVP

-1411 LLNNVATDISS
+1411 LLNNVATDIP
-1422 VDKDNNPIGTILT
+1422 VNTVLT

-1448 TTIFNPN
+1448 TTIDII
-1455 NTENSSGQK
+1455 SSGQK
-1464 VIKLETNQVHGQAI
+1464 VITLAANQVHGQAV

-1564 QKLHVRETDLIA
+1564 QKLHVRETDLIT

-1727 DLYSHDNLVRNTFY
+1727 DLYSHDNTTRNTFY
-1741 ETKSE
+1741 GT
-1746 IASAV
+1746 A
-1751 SNSTSVTLSK
+1751 
-1761 VNSNIEVGMLISGL
+1761 
-1775 GISGEVTVSAISGS
+1775 
-1789 SLTLSSAQTIDQYV
+1789 
-1803 NLSFVKSYESSVNV
+1803 YESSVNV

-1937 SVTGDN
+1937 SVAGDN
-1943 NFILTVQ
+1943 NFILTVS
-1950 PNTTGSNFTKSD
+1950 PSITLSNFTISS
-1962 NVTFSVL
+1962 NVTFSIKSGVAIG
-1969 TSDSSGTVGS
+1969 SSE
-1979 GKTAVF
+1979 TAVF
-1985 TITPDTGYV
+1985 TITPSLGYV

-1999 VSASEIPTG
+1999 VSVGSLPTG
-2008 ITSSVSIS
+2008 ITSAASPV
-2016 DIGTAG
+2016 DTGTAG
-2022 TAGNTVTVT
+2022 TIGNTVTVT

-2036 SHGINA
+2036 SHSITS
-2042 ASTLSPRI
+2042 ASTLAPPI
-2050 TVTELSL
+2050 TVSALSL
-2057 IQYNIVGTY
+2057 SQYNIVGTY

-2277 VFSTNNPIED
+2277 VFSANNPIED

-2337 REFTTGVTNAA
+2337 REFTTGVTNEA

-2508 GKNDQSEDIDF
+2508 GKNDQSEDLNF

-2600 PSLPD
+2600 LSLPD

-2621 TIAHDTKDFNELASA
+2621 TIAHDTKDFNELAST

-2651 ELSFIKLNGL
+2651 ELSFIKLNGSMTDSL
-2661 MKDGSGNEVVDT
+2661 GNEVVDT
-2673 TAISKAVSNS
+2673 TAISEAVSNS
-2683 TSVILEKANNT
+2683 TSVILEKANT
-2694 ITTGMVVS
+2694 KIVTGMIVS
-2702 SPSVP
+2702 GPSISA
-2707 EDVTVTGIS
+2707 EDVTVTGVS
-2716 TNATS
+2716 TDASS
-2721 GVMTLTIS
+2721 GIMTLTIS
-2729 SAKTINAGEELTFFE
+2729 SAKTINAGEELTFVE
-2744 DDGNNYTVS
+2744 DNSTNTAVVNGAISGVTDLVVDGISTGGKIFVGDIVTGTGISGTVTVASLTDQNNLVLSSAQSLSNDVTLTFTPSSVFGKTYTVS

-2771 FDKFVKSLALSN
+2771 FDKFVKSLVLSN
-2783 NDVANTYAETE
+2783 NAVANTYAETE

-2990 GVRVDLQ
+2990 VVRVDLQ